1 MLKEKR
7 FTYICPA
14 KQIQM
19 FKKVIV
25 VFILGFFMAF
35 CSAQQVRP
43 SKSSEIYRELKTLK
57 HLPKVLYLA
66 AHPDDENT
74 GLLSWLINDQNV
86 ETGYLSLTRGDGGQN
101 LLGTEQGAALGLI
114 RTHELLE
121 ARKLDGAQQ
130 FFTRA
135 IDFGFSKN
143 TTDTFKQWDA
153 DSITADVVWVIRTF
167 RPDIIICRFP
177 PTAAAG
183 HGQHA
188 ASAVVAEKAFKL
200 ASDKNAFPD
209 QLKYVNTWQPKR
221 LMWNTFRFGSVNT
234 TAENQLKVTVG
245 QYNAQLGMGYGELA
259 GLSRS
264 LHKSQG
270 AGTQSVAG
278 IKTEYFSHV
287 AGDPAK
293 TTLFDGINKTWTSKG
308 NADIDQSLE
317 KIISAFN
324 FNHPDLSLPA
334 LLALRKKIMTLK
346 DSDLKNDK
354 IKSLDNII
362 LSCAGFM
369 GEVVTNQAEAVAGD
383 IHNFRLNLI
392 SRAENPV
399 VLENVKW
406 LSKSENFNRKLSKDS
421 LITIAHEIWIPADAA
436 LTEPYW
442 LAKPAKDAATFS
454 VPNDTLIGLPEE
466 ESPLNV
472 LLSLRIGSEKFQVKL
487 PLSFKKLDPVRG
499 DVVEALRIVP
509 ALELKFTQPL
519 YLVKENED
527 LHLSLNVKVNS
538 GKPFGNGKLNLMYNG
553 ERLGG
558 ADVSSING
566 KDFTIDCVI
575 PKNKLA
581 SIHSN
586 RLQLEANYVAD
597 GVTFNKK
604 QVLIQ
609 YPHLPSLQYFAPASV
624 IVMKGDIQAK
634 VKKVGYIEGAGD
646 FIPEFLRIAGI
657 QVDVLKDEDFYGNID
672 ESAGNGSQNKL
683 LQYDAIVLGVR
694 ANNTEKK
701 LGRWMPFLW
710 SYVKAGGN
718 LVMQY
723 NTNQDTTVDQLG
735 MYNFSIANKRVT
747 EENAAVTFLNPNHK
761 LLNFPNKITAE
772 DFNGWVQERGAY
784 FPAQWNAAYEPI
796 FEMHDTGE
804 EPLQGSTLYAKYGK
818 GNFIYT
824 PLAFFRQLPAG
835 NVGAARLFLNFLS
848 AQKN

>member
-1 MLKEKR
+1 
-7 FTYICPA
+7 
-14 KQIQM
+14 M
-19 FKKVIV
+19 FKKIST
-25 VFILGFFMAF
+25 VFFLGFFTVF
-35 CSAQQVRP
+35 CSAQQFRP
-43 SKSSEIYRELKTLK
+43 SKSSEIYRDLKTLK
-57 HLPKVLYLA
+57 NLPKVLYLA

-143 TTDTFKQWDA
+143 TTDTFKQWNE
-153 DSITADVVWVIRTF
+153 DSIIADVVWVIRKF
-167 RPDIIICRFP
+167 RPDVIICRFP

-200 ASDKNAFPD
+200 AGDKTAFPN
-209 QLKYVNTWQPKR
+209 QLKYVNVWQPKR
-221 LMWNTFRFGSVNT
+221 ILWNTFRFGAVNT

-245 QYNAQLGMGYGELA
+245 QYDAQLGMGYGELA

-287 AGDPAK
+287 NGEPAK
-293 TTLFDGINKTWTSKG
+293 ETLFDGVAKTWTAKG
-308 NADIDQSLE
+308 NADIDQSLD

-324 FNHPDLSLPA
+324 FNNPELSLSA
-334 LLALRKKIMTLK
+334 LLVLRKKVMALNDVNLK
-346 DSDLKNDK
+346 KDK
-354 IKSLDNII
+354 ITALDNII

-383 IHNFRLNLI
+383 NHNFRLNLI

-406 LSKSENFNRKLSKDS
+406 LSQSESFNRKLSKDS
-421 LITIAHEIWIPADAA
+421 LITIQHDIQIPADAA

-442 LAKPAKDAATFS
+442 LAKSPTNAATFS
-454 VPNDTLIGLPEE
+454 VPYDTLVGLPEA

-472 LLSLRIGSEKFQVKL
+472 FLGLKIGSEKFQVKL

-527 LHLSLNVKVNS
+527 LNISLNFKVNS
-538 GKPFGNGKLNLMYNG
+538 NKKFNSGKVNLMYNG

-558 ADVSSING
+558 GDLKSINS
-566 KDFTIDCVI
+566 KDFTVEYVI
-575 PKNKLA
+575 SKAKIA
-581 SIHSN
+581 SIKSN
-586 RLQLEANYVAD
+586 QLQLDANYVAD
-597 GVTFNKK
+597 GVTYNKNK
-604 QVLIQ
+604 VLIQ
-609 YPHLPSLQYFAPASV
+609 YPHLPALQYFAPATV
-624 IVMKGDIQAK
+624 TVMKGDIQVK
-634 VKKVGYIEGAGD
+634 VKKVGYIQGAGD

-657 QVDVLKDEDFYGNID
+657 QVDVLKDEDFYGNLD
-672 ESAGNGSQNKL
+672 ESAGNGGQNKL
-683 LQYDAIVLGVR
+683 SQYDAIVLGVR

-710 SYVKAGGN
+710 SYVKGGGN

-747 EENAAVTFLNPNHK
+747 EENAEVKFLNPNHK
-761 LLNFPNKITAE
+761 LLNFPNKITAD
-772 DFNGWVQERGAY
+772 DFKGWVQERGAY
-784 FPAQWNAAYEPI
+784 FPDKWDAAYEPL

-804 EPLQGSTLYAKYGK
+804 ESLQGSTLYAKYGK

>member
-1 MLKEKR
+1 
-7 FTYICPA
+7 
-14 KQIQM
+14 M
-19 FKKVIV
+19 FKKINLVI
-25 VFILGFFMAF
+25 ILGFCTVF
-35 CSAQQVRP
+35 CTAQQVRP
-43 SKSSEIYRELKTLK
+43 SKSSEIYRDIKTLK

-86 ETGYLSLTRGDGGQN
+86 ETAYLSLTRGDGGQN

-143 TTDTFKQWDA
+143 TTDTFKQWNA
-153 DSITADVVWVIRTF
+153 DNITDDVVWVIRKF

-177 PTAAAG
+177 PSSAAG

-200 ASDKNAFPD
+200 AGDKTAFPD
-209 QLKYVNTWQPKR
+209 QLKYVNVWQPKR
-221 LMWNTFRFGSVNT
+221 LLWNTFRFGSVNT
-234 TAENQLKVTVG
+234 TAENQLKITVG
-245 QYNAQLGMGYGELA
+245 QYDAQLGMGYGELA

-287 AGDPAK
+287 DGEPAK
-293 TTLFDGINKTWTSKG
+293 STLFDRVTKTWTSQG
-308 NADIDQSLE
+308 NADIDQSLN

-324 FNHPDLSLPA
+324 FNNPDLSLPD
-334 LLALRKKIMTLK
+334 LLVLRKKVMALK

-354 IKSLDNII
+354 IKALDQII

-369 GEVVTNQAEAVAGD
+369 GEVVTNQAEAVAGEN
-383 IHNFRLNLI
+383 HNFKLNLI

-406 LSKSENFNRKLSKDS
+406 LNQSENFNRKLSKDS
-421 LITIAHEIWIPADAA
+421 LITIEHTIQIPADAA

-442 LAKPAKDAATFS
+442 LAKPAVNAATFS
-454 VPNDTLIGLPEE
+454 VPDDTLVGLPEA

-472 LLSLRIGSEKFQVKL
+472 LLSLRIGSENFQVKL

-519 YLVKENED
+519 YLAKENED
-527 LHLSLNVKVNS
+527 LPVSLNFKVNS
-538 GKPFGNGKLNLMYNG
+538 DKPFNNGKVNFMFNG
-553 ERLGG
+553 KRLGG
-558 ADVSSING
+558 GDLKSING
-566 KDFTIDCVI
+566 KDFTVDYVI
-575 PKNKLA
+575 PKSELAKLN
-581 SIHSN
+581 SS
-586 RLQLEANYVAD
+586 RLQLDANFVAD
-597 GVTFNKK
+597 GVTYNKK

-609 YPHLPSLQYFAPASV
+609 YPHLPSLQYFAPATV
-624 IVMKGDIQAK
+624 TVMKGDIKAK
-634 VKKVGYIEGAGD
+634 VKKVGYVQGAGD

-657 QVDVLKDEDFYGNID
+657 QVDVLKDEDFYGSLD
-672 ESAGNGSQNKL
+672 GNGSQNKL
-683 LQYDAIVLGVR
+683 SQYDAIVLGVR

-723 NTNQDTTVDQLG
+723 NTSQDTTVDQLG
-735 MYNFSIANKRVT
+735 IYNFRIANKRVT
-747 EENAAVTFLNPNHK
+747 EENAEVKFLNPNHK
-761 LLNFPNKITAE
+761 LLNFPNKITSD
-772 DFNGWVQERGAY
+772 DFKGWVQERGAY
-784 FPAQWNAAYEPI
+784 FPDQWDASYEPL

-804 EPLQGSTLYAKYGK
+804 EPLQGSTLYTKYGK

-835 NVGAARLFLNFLS
+835 NLGAARLFLNFLS

>member
-1 MLKEKR
+1 
-7 FTYICPA
+7 
-14 KQIQM
+14 M
-19 FKKVIV
+19 FKKVST
-25 VFILGFFMAF
+25 VFILGFYTVF

-43 SKSSEIYRELKTLK
+43 SKSSDIYRELKTLK
-57 HLPKVLYLA
+57 QLPKVLYLA

-74 GLLSWLINDQNV
+74 GLLSWLINGQNV

-143 TTDTFKQWDA
+143 TTDTFKQWDEN
-153 DSITADVVWVIRTF
+153 SIIADVVWVIRKF
-167 RPDIIICRFP
+167 RPDVIICRFP
-177 PTAAAG
+177 PNAAAG

-200 ASDKNAFPD
+200 AGDRTAFPD
-209 QLKYVNTWQPKR
+209 QLKYVNVWQPKR
-221 LMWNTFRFGSVNT
+221 VLWNTFRFGGVNT

-245 QYNAQLGMGYGELA
+245 QYDAQLGMGYGELA

-278 IKTEYFSHV
+278 TRTEYFAHV
-287 AGDPAK
+287 IGEPAK
-293 TTLFDGINKTWTSKG
+293 TTLFDGVTKTWTSQG
-308 NADIDQSLE
+308 NADIDQALD

-324 FNHPDLSLPA
+324 FNNPDLSLPD
-334 LLALRKKIMTLK
+334 LLALRKKILALQ
-346 DSDLKNDK
+346 DADLKRDK
-354 IKSLDNII
+354 IKSLDHII

-369 GEVVTNQAEAVAGD
+369 GEVVTSQAEAVAGD
-383 IHNFRLNLI
+383 HYNFRLNLV
-392 SRAENPV
+392 SRAANPV

-406 LSKSENFNRKLSKDS
+406 LSKSESFNRKLSKDS
-421 LITIAHEIWIPADAA
+421 LITIQHDIQIPADAA

-442 LAKPAKDAATFS
+442 LAKPAVNAATFS
-454 VPNDTLIGLPEE
+454 VPDDTLVGLPEA

-472 LLSLRIGSEKFQVKL
+472 LLDIRISSEKFQVKL

-509 ALELKFTQPL
+509 AVELKFIQPL

-527 LHLSLNVKVNS
+527 LHLGLNIKVNS
-538 GKPFGNGKLNLMYNG
+538 SKQLNKGILNLMYNG
-553 ERLGG
+553 ERLCGT
-558 ADVSSING
+558 DVSLLSG
-566 KDFTIDCVI
+566 KETTIDYTV

-581 SIHSN
+581 AINSS
-586 RLQLEANYVAD
+586 RLQLDANLVAD
-597 GVTFNKK
+597 GVTYNKK
-604 QVLIQ
+604 QILIQ
-609 YPHLPSLQYFAPASV
+609 YPHLPSLQYFAPAAV
-624 IVMKGDIQAK
+624 TVMKGDIQAK
-634 VKKVGYIEGAGD
+634 VQKVGYIEGAGD

-657 QVDVLKDEDFYGNID
+657 QADILKDEDFYGNTD
-672 ESAGNGSQNKL
+672 KSGNGSQNKL

-694 ANNTEKK
+694 ANNTEKR

-718 LVMQY
+718 LIMQY

-735 MYNFSIANKRVT
+735 MYPFSIANKRVT

-761 LLNFPNKITAE
+761 LLNFPNKITAD
-772 DFNGWVQERGAY
+772 DFKGWVQERGAY
-784 FPAQWNAAYEPI
+784 FPVQWDAAYEPL
-796 FEMHDTGE
+796 FEMHDADE
-804 EPLQGSTLYAKYGK
+804 EPLQGSTLYARYGK

-848 AQKN
+848 VQKN

>member
-1 MLKEKR
+1 
-7 FTYICPA
+7 
-14 KQIQM
+14 M
-19 FKKVIV
+19 FKKVST
-25 VFILGFFMAF
+25 VFILGFNTVF
-35 CSAQQVRP
+35 CLAQQVRP
-43 SKSSEIYRELKTLK
+43 SKSSDIYRELKTLK

-86 ETGYLSLTRGDGGQN
+86 ETSYLSLTRGDGGQN

-143 TTDTFKQWDA
+143 TTDTFKQWDEN
-153 DSITADVVWVIRTF
+153 SIIADVVWVIRKF
-167 RPDIIICRFP
+167 RPDVIICRFP

-200 ASDKNAFPD
+200 AGDKTAFPD
-209 QLKYVNTWQPKR
+209 QLKYVNAWQPKR
-221 LMWNTFRFGSVNT
+221 VLWNTFRFGGVNT

-245 QYNAQLGMGYGELA
+245 QYDAQLGMGYGELA

-278 IKTEYFSHV
+278 IRTEYFAHV
-287 AGDPAK
+287 AGEPAK
-293 TTLFDGINKTWTSKG
+293 ATLFDGVVKTWTSEG
-308 NADIDQSLE
+308 NADIDLALD

-324 FNHPDLSLPA
+324 FNNPDLSLPA
-334 LLALRKKIMTLK
+334 LLALRKKVMALK
-346 DSDLKNDK
+346 DTEVKKDK
-354 IKSLDNII
+354 IKSLDRII

-383 IHNFRLNLI
+383 DYSFRLNLI
-392 SRAENPV
+392 SRAVNPV
-399 VLENVKW
+399 ILENVQW
-406 LSKSENFNRKLSKDS
+406 LSQSENFNRELSKDS
-421 LITIAHEIWIPADAA
+421 LITIEQTIQIPADAA

-442 LAKPAKDAATFS
+442 LAKPPANTGTFS
-454 VPNDTLIGLPEE
+454 VPNDTLIGLPEA

-472 LLSLRIGSEKFQVKL
+472 LLGLKIGSEKFQVKL

-519 YLVKENED
+519 YVVKENED
-527 LHLSLNVKVNS
+527 LHLNLNVKVNS
-538 GKPFGNGKLNLMYNG
+538 SKQFSKGVLNLMHNG
-553 ERLGG
+553 EKIGST
-558 ADVSSING
+558 DVNSFTG
-566 KDFTIDCVI
+566 KDSTIDFVI
-575 PKNKLA
+575 PKTKLA
-581 SIHSN
+581 SIHSS
-586 RLQLEANYVAD
+586 RLQLDANYVAA
-597 GVTFNKK
+597 GVAYNKK

-609 YPHLPSLQYFAPASV
+609 YPHLPSLQYFSPATV
-624 IVMKGDIQAK
+624 TVMKGDIQAK

-646 FIPEFLRIAGI
+646 FVPDFLRIAGI
-657 QVDVLKDEDFYGNID
+657 QVDVLKDEDFYGNT
-672 ESAGNGSQNKL
+672 EPSGGNNTQNKL
-683 LQYDAIVLGVR
+683 SQYDAIILGVR

-710 SYVKAGGN
+710 SYAKAGGN

-723 NTNQDTTVDQLG
+723 NTNQDTTVAQLG

-747 EENAAVTFLNPNHK
+747 EENAEVKFLNPSHK
-761 LLNFPNKITAE
+761 LLNFPNKITAD
-772 DFNGWVQERGAY
+772 DFKGWVQERGAY
-784 FPAQWNAAYEPI
+784 FPSQWDGAYEPL

>member
-1 MLKEKR
+1 
-7 FTYICPA
+7 
-14 KQIQM
+14 M
-19 FKKVIV
+19 FKKVST
-25 VFILGFFMAF
+25 VFILGFYTVF

-74 GLLSWLINDQNV
+74 GLLSWLINGQNI
-86 ETGYLSLTRGDGGQN
+86 ETAYLSLTRGDGGQN

-143 TTDTFKQWDA
+143 TTDTFKQWNA
-153 DSITADVVWVIRTF
+153 DSITADVVWVIRQF
-167 RPDIIICRFP
+167 RPDVIICRFP
-177 PTAAAG
+177 PNAAAG

-200 ASDKNAFPD
+200 AGDKNAFPE
-209 QLKYVNTWQPKR
+209 QLKYVNVWQPKR
-221 LMWNTFRFGSVNT
+221 VLWNTFRFGGVNT

-245 QYNAQLGMGYGELA
+245 QYDAQLGMGYGELA

-278 IKTEYFSHV
+278 IRTEYFAHV
-287 AGDPAK
+287 IGEPAK
-293 TTLFDGINKTWTSKG
+293 TTLFDGVTKTWTSQG
-308 NADIDQSLE
+308 NADIDQSLDQ
-317 KIISAFN
+317 IISAFN
-324 FNHPDLSLPA
+324 FNNPGLSLPA
-334 LLALRKKIMTLK
+334 LLALRKKVMALK
-346 DSDLKNDK
+346 DADLKKDK
-354 IKSLDNII
+354 IKSLDHII

-369 GEVVTNQAEAVAGD
+369 GEVVTDQAEAVAGD
-383 IHNFRLNLI
+383 HYKFRLNLI
-392 SRAENPV
+392 SRAADPV

-406 LSKSENFNRKLSKDS
+406 LNQSENVSRKLSKDS
-421 LITIAHEIWIPADAA
+421 LITIQHDIQIPADAA

-442 LAKPAKDAATFS
+442 LSKPATDAATFS
-454 VPNDTLIGLPEE
+454 VPNDTLIGLPEA

-472 LLSLRIGSEKFQVKL
+472 LVGLKIGSEKFQVKL
-487 PLSFKKLDPVRG
+487 PLSFKKLEPVRG

-509 ALELKFTQPL
+509 ALELKFAQPL
-519 YLVKENED
+519 YVARDNED

-538 GKPFGNGKLNLMYNG
+538 GRQYSNGVLNLMYNG
-553 ERLGG
+553 ERLGS
-558 ADVSSING
+558 ASISSLNG
-566 KDFTIDCVI
+566 KDTTIDYVI
-575 PKNKLA
+575 PKTKLA
-581 SIHSN
+581 SIHSS
-586 RLQLEANYVAD
+586 RLTLDASFVAD
-597 GVTFNKK
+597 GVTYTKK

-609 YPHLPSLQYFAPASV
+609 YPHLPSLQYFAPATV
-624 IVMKGDIQAK
+624 TVMKGDIQAK

-657 QVDVLKDEDFYGNID
+657 QVDVLKDGDFYGSID
-672 ESAGNGSQNKL
+672 KSGGNGSQNRL
-683 LQYDAIVLGVR
+683 AQYDAIVLGVR

-735 MYNFSIANKRVT
+735 MYSFSIANKRVT

-761 LLNFPNKITAE
+761 LLNFPNRITAD
-772 DFNGWVQERGAY
+772 DFKGWVQERGAY
-784 FPAQWNAAYEPI
+784 FPAQWDAAYEPL
-796 FEMHDTGE
+796 FEMHDTDE
-804 EPLQGSTLYAKYGK
+804 EPLKGSTLYAKYGK

-835 NVGAARLFLNFLS
+835 NVGAARLFFNFLS
-848 AQKN
+848 AEKN

>member
-1 MLKEKR
+1 
-7 FTYICPA
+7 
-14 KQIQM
+14 M
-19 FKKVIV
+19 FKKVST
-25 VFILGFFMAF
+25 VFILGFNTVF
-35 CSAQQVRP
+35 CLAQQVRP
-43 SKSSEIYRELKTLK
+43 SKSSDIYRELKTLK

-143 TTDTFKQWDA
+143 TTDTFKQWDEN
-153 DSITADVVWVIRTF
+153 SIIADVVWVIRKF
-167 RPDIIICRFP
+167 RPDVIICRFP

-200 ASDKNAFPD
+200 AGDKTAFPD
-209 QLKYVNTWQPKR
+209 QLKYVNAWQPKR
-221 LMWNTFRFGSVNT
+221 VLWNTFRFGGVNT
-234 TAENQLKVTVG
+234 TAENQLKVNVG
-245 QYNAQLGMGYGELA
+245 QYDAQLGMGYGELA

-278 IKTEYFSHV
+278 IRTEYFAHV
-287 AGDPAK
+287 AGEPAK
-293 TTLFDGINKTWTSKG
+293 ATLFDDVVKTWTSEG
-308 NADIDQSLE
+308 NADIDLALD

-324 FNHPDLSLPA
+324 FNNPDLSLPA
-334 LLALRKKIMTLK
+334 LLALRKKIMALK
-346 DSDLKNDK
+346 DTEVKKDK
-354 IKSLDNII
+354 IKSLDRII

-383 IHNFRLNLI
+383 DYNFRLNLI
-392 SRAENPV
+392 SRAVNPV
-399 VLENVKW
+399 ILENVQW
-406 LSKSENFNRKLSKDS
+406 LSQSENFNRELSKDS
-421 LITIAHEIWIPADAA
+421 LITIEHTIQIPADAA

-442 LAKPAKDAATFS
+442 LAKPPTNAGTFS
-454 VPNDTLIGLPEE
+454 VPNDTLIGLPEA

-472 LLSLRIGSEKFQVKL
+472 LLGLKIGSEKFQVKL

-519 YLVKENED
+519 YVVKENED
-527 LHLSLNVKVNS
+527 LHLNLNVKLNS
-538 GKPFGNGKLNLMYNG
+538 SKQFSKGVLNLMHNG
-553 ERLGG
+553 EKIGNT
-558 ADVSSING
+558 DVNSFTG
-566 KDFTIDCVI
+566 KDSTIDFVI
-575 PKNKLA
+575 PKTKLA
-581 SIHSN
+581 SIHSS
-586 RLQLEANYVAD
+586 RLQLDANYVAD
-597 GVTFNKK
+597 GVAYNKK

-609 YPHLPSLQYFAPASV
+609 YPHLPSLQYFSPATV
-624 IVMKGDIQAK
+624 TVMKGDIQAK

-646 FIPEFLRIAGI
+646 FVPDFLRIAGI
-657 QVDVLKDEDFYGNID
+657 QVDVLKDEDFYGNT
-672 ESAGNGSQNKL
+672 EPSGGSNTQNKL
-683 LQYDAIVLGVR
+683 SQYDAIILGVR

-710 SYVKAGGN
+710 SYAKAGGN

-723 NTNQDTTVDQLG
+723 NTNQDTTVAQLG

-747 EENAAVTFLNPNHK
+747 EENAEVKFLNPNHK
-761 LLNFPNKITAE
+761 LLNFPNKITAD
-772 DFNGWVQERGAY
+772 DFKGWIQERGAY
-784 FPAQWNAAYEPI
+784 FPSQWDGAYEPL

>member
-1 MLKEKR
+1 
-7 FTYICPA
+7 
-14 KQIQM
+14 M
-19 FKKVIV
+19 FKKVITACILSFYT
-25 VFILGFFMAF
+25 VF
-35 CSAQQVRP
+35 SAQQVRP

-57 HLPKVLYLA
+57 QLPKVLYLA

-143 TTDTFKQWDA
+143 TTDTFKQWDEN
-153 DSITADVVWVIRTF
+153 SIIADVVWVIRKF
-167 RPDIIICRFP
+167 RPDVIICRFP

-200 ASDKNAFPD
+200 AGDKTAFPN
-209 QLKYVNTWQPKR
+209 QLKYVNVWQPKR
-221 LMWNTFRFGSVNT
+221 VLWNTFRFGAVNT
-234 TAENQLKVTVG
+234 TSENQLKVTVG
-245 QYNAQLGMGYGELA
+245 QYDAQLGMGYGELA

-287 AGDPAK
+287 AGEAAK
-293 TTLFDGINKTWTSKG
+293 STLFDGVTKTWTSNG
-308 NADIDQSLE
+308 NADIDQSLD
-317 KIISAFN
+317 KIISDFN
-324 FNHPDLSLPA
+324 FNEPDRSLPA
-334 LLALRKKIMTLK
+334 LLVLRKKVLALK
-346 DSDLKNDK
+346 DSDLKKDK

-362 LSCAGFM
+362 LSCTGFM

-383 IHNFRLNLI
+383 NYNFKLNLI
-392 SRAENPV
+392 SRAANLV

-406 LSKSENFNRKLSKDS
+406 LNQSESFNRKLSKDS
-421 LITIAHEIWIPADAA
+421 LITIQHDIQIPADAA

-454 VPNDTLIGLPEE
+454 VPNDTLVGLPET

-472 LLSLRIGSEKFQVKL
+472 LLGLKIGSEKFQVKL

-527 LHLSLNVKVNS
+527 LNLSLNFKVNS
-538 GKPFGNGKLNLMYNG
+538 NKQFNNGKVNLMFNG

-558 ADVSSING
+558 GDLKSING
-566 KDFTIDCVI
+566 KDFTVDYVI
-575 PKNKLA
+575 PKTKLA
-581 SIHSN
+581 SIKSN
-586 RLQLEANYVAD
+586 QLQLDANFVAD
-597 GVTFNKK
+597 GVTYNKK

-609 YPHLPSLQYFAPASV
+609 YPHLPSLQYFTPATV
-624 IVMKGDIQAK
+624 AVMKGDIQAK
-634 VKKVGYIEGAGD
+634 VKKVGYVQGAGD
-646 FIPEFLRIAGI
+646 FIPDFLRIAGI
-657 QVDVLKDEDFYGNID
+657 QVDVLKDEDFYGNLD
-672 ESAGNGSQNKL
+672 ESNGNGNQNKL
-683 LQYDAIVLGVR
+683 SQYDAIVLGVR

-710 SYVKAGGN
+710 SYVKGGGN

-735 MYNFSIANKRVT
+735 MYNFNIANKRVT
-747 EENAAVTFLNPNHK
+747 EENAEVKFLNPNHK
-761 LLNFPNKITAE
+761 LLSFPNKITAN

-784 FPAQWNAAYEPI
+784 FPDKWDAAYEPL

>member
-1 MLKEKR
+1 
-7 FTYICPA
+7 
-14 KQIQM
+14 M
-19 FKKVIV
+19 FKKVST
-25 VFILGFFMAF
+25 VFILGFYTVF

-43 SKSSEIYRELKTLK
+43 SKSSDIYRELKTLK
-57 HLPKVLYLA
+57 QLPKVLYLA

-74 GLLSWLINDQNV
+74 GLLSWLINGQNV

-143 TTDTFKQWDA
+143 TTDTFKQWDEN
-153 DSITADVVWVIRTF
+153 SIIADVVWVIRKF
-167 RPDIIICRFP
+167 RPDVIICRFP
-177 PTAAAG
+177 PNAAAG

-200 ASDKNAFPD
+200 AGDKTAFPD
-209 QLKYVNTWQPKR
+209 QLKYVNVWQPKR
-221 LMWNTFRFGSVNT
+221 VLWNTFRFGGVNT

-245 QYNAQLGMGYGELA
+245 QYDAQLGMGYGELA

-278 IKTEYFSHV
+278 IRTEYFAHV
-287 AGDPAK
+287 IGEPAK
-293 TTLFDGINKTWTSKG
+293 TTLFDGVTKTWTSQG
-308 NADIDQSLE
+308 NADIDQALD

-324 FNHPDLSLPA
+324 FNNPDLSLPD
-334 LLALRKKIMTLK
+334 LLALRKKVLALQ
-346 DSDLKNDK
+346 DADLKRDK
-354 IKSLDNII
+354 IKSLDHII

-369 GEVVTNQAEAVAGD
+369 GEVVTSQAEAVAGD
-383 IHNFRLNLI
+383 HYNFRLNLV
-392 SRAENPV
+392 SRAANPV

-406 LSKSENFNRKLSKDS
+406 LSKSESFNRKLSKDS
-421 LITIAHEIWIPADAA
+421 LITIQHDIQIPADAA

-442 LAKPAKDAATFS
+442 LAKPAVNAATFS
-454 VPNDTLIGLPEE
+454 VPDDTLVGLPEA

-472 LLSLRIGSEKFQVKL
+472 LLDIRIGSEKFQVKL

-499 DVVEALRIVP
+499 DVVEPLRIVP
-509 ALELKFTQPL
+509 ALELKFIQPL

-527 LHLSLNVKVNS
+527 LHLGLNIKVNS
-538 GKPFGNGKLNLMYNG
+538 SKQLNKGILNLMYNG

-558 ADVSSING
+558 TDVSLLSG
-566 KDFTIDCVI
+566 KETTIDYTV

-581 SIHSN
+581 AINSS
-586 RLQLEANYVAD
+586 RLQLDANLVAD
-597 GVTFNKK
+597 GVTYNKK
-604 QVLIQ
+604 QILIQ
-609 YPHLPSLQYFAPASV
+609 YPHLPSLQYFAPAAV
-624 IVMKGDIQAK
+624 TVMKGDIQAK
-634 VKKVGYIEGAGD
+634 VQKVGYIEGAGD
-646 FIPEFLRIAGI
+646 FIPEFLRITGI
-657 QVDVLKDEDFYGNID
+657 QADILKDEDFYGNTD
-672 ESAGNGSQNKL
+672 ESGNGSQNKL

-694 ANNTEKK
+694 ANNTEKR

-718 LVMQY
+718 LIMQY

-735 MYNFSIANKRVT
+735 MYPFSIANKRVT

-761 LLNFPNKITAE
+761 LLNFPNKITAD
-772 DFNGWVQERGAY
+772 DFKGWVQERGAY
-784 FPAQWNAAYEPI
+784 FPVQWDASYEPL
-796 FEMHDTGE
+796 FEMHDADE
-804 EPLQGSTLYAKYGK
+804 EPLQGSTLYARYGK

>member
-1 MLKEKR
+1 
-7 FTYICPA
+7 
-14 KQIQM
+14 M
-19 FKKVIV
+19 FNKAIT
-25 VFILGFFMAF
+25 VFILGFYSVF

-43 SKSSEIYRELKTLK
+43 SKSSEIYRDLKTLK
-57 HLPKVLYLA
+57 NIPKVLYLA

-74 GLLSWLINDQNV
+74 GLLSWLINEQNV

-143 TTDTFKQWDA
+143 TADTFKQWNEDT
-153 DSITADVVWVIRTF
+153 IIADVVWVIRKF
-167 RPDIIICRFP
+167 HPDVIICRFP

-200 ASDKNAFPD
+200 AGDKNAFPN
-209 QLKYVNTWQPKR
+209 QLKYVNVWQPKR
-221 LMWNTFRFGSVNT
+221 VLWNTFRFGSNNT
-234 TAENQLKVTVG
+234 TAENQLKITVG
-245 QYNAQLGMGYGELA
+245 QYDAQLGMGYGELA

-287 AGDPAK
+287 AGDPAES
-293 TTLFDGINKTWTSKG
+293 TLFDGVTKTWTSQG
-308 NADIDQSLE
+308 SSDIEESLN

-324 FNHPDLSLPA
+324 FNQPDLSLPA
-334 LLALRKKIMTLK
+334 LLALRKKVMTLK
-346 DSDLKNDK
+346 DSDLKKDK
-354 IKSLDNII
+354 VKSLDQII

-383 IHNFRLNLI
+383 QYNFRLNLI

-399 VLENVKW
+399 VLENVEW
-406 LSKSENFNRKLSKDS
+406 LNQSESFTRKLSKDS
-421 LITIAHEIWIPADAA
+421 LITIEYKIQIPADVA

-442 LAKPAKDAATFS
+442 LAKPATDAATFS
-454 VPNDTLIGLPEE
+454 VPNETLIGLPEA
-466 ESPLNV
+466 ESQLNV
-472 LLSLRIGSEKFQVKL
+472 LLDLKIGTEKFQVRL

-499 DVVEALRIVP
+499 DVVEALRIIP
-509 ALELKFTQPL
+509 ALELKFAQPL
-519 YLVKENED
+519 YLIKENED
-527 LHLSLNVKVNS
+527 LNLSLNFKVNS
-538 GKPFGNGKLNLMYNG
+538 NKQFNNGKVNLMFNG

-558 ADVSSING
+558 GDLKSING
-566 KDFTIDCVI
+566 KEFTVDYVV
-575 PKNKLA
+575 PKTKLA
-581 SIHSN
+581 LISSN
-586 RLQLEANYVAD
+586 RLQLDANFVAD
-597 GVTFNKK
+597 GVNYNKK

-609 YPHLPSLQYFAPASV
+609 YPHLSSLQYFAPATV
-624 IVMKGDIQAK
+624 AVMKGDIQVK
-634 VKKVGYIEGAGD
+634 VKKVGYVDGAGD

-657 QVDVLKDEDFYGNID
+657 QVDVLKDADFYGNPD
-672 ESAGNGSQNKL
+672 LSGGNGSLSKL
-683 LQYDAIVLGVR
+683 SQYDAIVLGVR

-747 EENAAVTFLNPNHK
+747 EENATVKFLNPNHK
-761 LLNFPNKITAE
+761 LLNYPNKISAE

-784 FPAQWNAAYEPI
+784 FPVQWDSAYEPL
-796 FEMHDTGE
+796 FEMHDTDE

>member
-1 MLKEKR
+1 
-7 FTYICPA
+7 
-14 KQIQM
+14 M
-19 FKKVIV
+19 FKKVITV
-25 VFILGFFMAF
+25 CIFSFYTVF
-35 CSAQQVRP
+35 SAQQVRP
-43 SKSSEIYRELKTLK
+43 SKSSEIYRDLKTLK
-57 HLPKVLYLA
+57 NLPKVLYLA

-143 TTDTFKQWDA
+143 TTDTFKQWDE
-153 DSITADVVWVIRTF
+153 DSIIADIVWVIRKF
-167 RPDIIICRFP
+167 RPDVIICRFP

-200 ASDKNAFPD
+200 AGDKNAFPN
-209 QLKYVNTWQPKR
+209 QLKYVNVWQPKR
-221 LMWNTFRFGSVNT
+221 ILWNTFRFGAVNT

-245 QYNAQLGMGYGELA
+245 QYDAQLGMGYGELA

-287 AGDPAK
+287 NGEPAK
-293 TTLFDGINKTWTSKG
+293 VTLFDGVAKTWTAKG
-308 NADIDQSLE
+308 NADIEQSLDE
-317 KIISAFN
+317 IISAFN
-324 FNHPDLSLPA
+324 FNNPDLSLPA
-334 LLALRKKIMTLK
+334 LLALRKKVMTLK
-346 DSDLKNDK
+346 DSEIKKDK

-369 GEVVTNQAEAVAGD
+369 GEVVTNQAEAVAGEN
-383 IHNFRLNLI
+383 HNFRLNLI
-392 SRAENPV
+392 SRADNPV

-406 LSKSENFNRKLSKDS
+406 LNQLESFNRKLSKDS
-421 LITIAHEIWIPADAA
+421 LITIQHQIQIPADAT

-442 LAKPAKDAATFS
+442 LAKSPTNAATFS
-454 VPNDTLIGLPEE
+454 FPNDTLVGLPEA

-472 LLSLRIGSEKFQVKL
+472 FLGLKIGSEKFQVKL

-527 LHLSLNVKVNS
+527 LNLSLNFKVNS
-538 GKPFGNGKLNLMYNG
+538 NKQFNNGKVNLMYNG

-558 ADVSSING
+558 GDLKSNNG
-566 KDFTIDCVI
+566 KDFTIEYVI
-575 PKNKLA
+575 PKAKIA
-581 SIHSN
+581 SIKSN
-586 RLQLEANYVAD
+586 QLQLDANFIAD
-597 GVTFNKK
+597 GVTYNKNK
-604 QVLIQ
+604 VLIQ
-609 YPHLPSLQYFAPASV
+609 YPHLPALQYFAPATV
-624 IVMKGDIQAK
+624 TVMKGDIQVK

-657 QVDVLKDEDFYGNID
+657 QVDVLKDEDFYGNLD
-672 ESAGNGSQNKL
+672 ESGGNGSHNKL
-683 LQYDAIVLGVR
+683 SQYDAIVLGVR

-735 MYNFSIANKRVT
+735 MYNFNIANKRVT
-747 EENAAVTFLNPNHK
+747 EENAEVKFLNPNHK
-761 LLNFPNKITAE
+761 LLNFPNKITAD
-772 DFNGWVQERGAY
+772 DFNGWVQERGTY
-784 FPAQWNAAYEPI
+784 FPDKWDSAYEPL
-796 FEMHDTGE
+796 FEMHDTNE

>member
-1 MLKEKR
+1 
-7 FTYICPA
+7 
-14 KQIQM
+14 M
-19 FKKVIV
+19 FKKVST
-25 VFILGFFMAF
+25 VFILGFYTVF

-143 TTDTFKQWDA
+143 TTDTFKQWDEN
-153 DSITADVVWVIRTF
+153 SIIADVVWVIRKF
-167 RPDIIICRFP
+167 RPDVIICRFP

-200 ASDKNAFPD
+200 AGDKTAFPN
-209 QLKYVNTWQPKR
+209 QLKYVNVWQPKR
-221 LMWNTFRFGSVNT
+221 VLWNTFRFGATNT

-245 QYNAQLGMGYGELA
+245 QYDAQLGMGYGELA

-287 AGDPAK
+287 IGEPAK
-293 TTLFDGINKTWTSKG
+293 TTLFDGITKTWTSQG
-308 NADIDQSLE
+308 SADIDQSVD
-317 KIISAFN
+317 KIISDFN
-324 FNHPDLSLPA
+324 FNEPDLSLPA
-334 LLALRKKIMTLK
+334 LLALRKKVAALK
-346 DSDLKNDK
+346 DVELKSDKL
-354 IKSLDNII
+354 KSLDNII

-369 GEVVTNQAEAVAGD
+369 GEVVTNQAEAVAGES
-383 IHNFRLNLI
+383 HNFRLNLI
-392 SRAENPV
+392 SRATNPV
-399 VLENVKW
+399 VLEDVKW
-406 LSKSENFNRKLSKDS
+406 LSQSENLNRKLSKDS
-421 LITIAHEIWIPADAA
+421 LTTIQHDIQIPADAA

-442 LAKPAKDAATFS
+442 LAKAPTNAATFS
-454 VPNDTLIGLPEE
+454 VPSDTLIGLPEA

-472 LLSLRIGSEKFQVKL
+472 LLNLKIGSEKFQVKL

-499 DVVEALRIVP
+499 DVVEALRIVS

-527 LHLSLNVKVNS
+527 LHLSLNFKVNS
-538 GKPFGNGKLNLMYNG
+538 NKQFSNGKVNLMYNG

-558 ADVSSING
+558 GDLKSMNG
-566 KDFTIDCVI
+566 KDFTVDYVI
-575 PKNKLA
+575 PKTKFA
-581 SIHSN
+581 SIKSG
-586 RLQLEANYVAD
+586 RLQLDANFVAD
-597 GVTFNKK
+597 GVTYNKR

-609 YPHLPSLQYFAPASV
+609 YPHLPSLQYFTSATVA
-624 IVMKGDIQAK
+624 VMKGDIQAK
-634 VKKVGYIEGAGD
+634 VKKVGYIQGAGD
-646 FIPEFLRIAGI
+646 FIPEFLRMTGI
-657 QVDVLKDEDFYGNID
+657 QVDVLKDEDFYGNLD
-672 ESAGNGSQNKL
+672 ESGGNGSQNKL
-683 LQYDAIVLGVR
+683 SQYDAIVLGVR

-723 NTNQDTTVDQLG
+723 NTNQDTTVNQLG
-735 MYNFSIANKRVT
+735 MYNFTIANKRVT
-747 EENAAVTFLNPNHK
+747 EENAEVKFLNPNHK
-761 LLNFPNKITAE
+761 LLNFPNKITAD
-772 DFNGWVQERGAY
+772 DFKGWVQERGAY
-784 FPAQWNAAYEPI
+784 FPEQWDKAYEPL

>member
-1 MLKEKR
+1 
-7 FTYICPA
+7 
-14 KQIQM
+14 M
-19 FKKVIV
+19 FKKVITV
-25 VFILGFFMAF
+25 CILSFYTVF
-35 CSAQQVRP
+35 SAQQVRP
-43 SKSSEIYRELKTLK
+43 SKSSEIYRDLKTLK
-57 HLPKVLYLA
+57 NLPKVLYLA

-74 GLLSWLINDQNV
+74 GLLSWLINDKNV

-143 TTDTFKQWDA
+143 TTDTFKQWDEN
-153 DSITADVVWVIRTF
+153 SIIADVVWVIRKF
-167 RPDIIICRFP
+167 RPDVIICRFP

-200 ASDKNAFPD
+200 AGDKNAFPN
-209 QLKYVNTWQPKR
+209 QLKYVTVWQPKR
-221 LMWNTFRFGSVNT
+221 ILWNTFRFGAVNT

-245 QYNAQLGMGYGELA
+245 QYDAQLGMGYGELA

-287 AGDPAK
+287 NGEPAK
-293 TTLFDGINKTWTSKG
+293 ETLFDGVAKTWTSQG
-308 NADIDQSLE
+308 NADIDQSLD

-324 FNHPDLSLPA
+324 FNQPDLSLPA
-334 LLALRKKIMTLK
+334 LLALRKKVMTSQNSEIK
-346 DSDLKNDK
+346 KDK

-369 GEVVTNQAEAVAGD
+369 GEVVTNQAEAVAGE
-383 IHNFRLNLI
+383 NYSFRLNLI

-406 LSKSENFNRKLSKDS
+406 LSQSESFNRKLSKDS
-421 LITIAHEIWIPADAA
+421 LITIQYEIQIPADAA

-442 LAKPAKDAATFS
+442 LAKSPTNAATFS
-454 VPNDTLIGLPEE
+454 VPNDTLVGLPEA

-472 LLSLRIGSEKFQVKL
+472 FLGLKIGSEKFQVKL

-527 LHLSLNVKVNS
+527 LHLSLNVKVNFN
-538 GKPFGNGKLNLMYNG
+538 KPFKNKGIVNLMYNG

-558 ADVSSING
+558 GDLKSINS
-566 KDFTIDCVI
+566 KDFTVEYVI
-575 PKNKLA
+575 PKAKIA
-581 SIHSN
+581 SIKSN
-586 RLQLEANYVAD
+586 QLQLDANFIAD
-597 GVTFNKK
+597 GVTYNKNK
-604 QVLIQ
+604 VLIQ
-609 YPHLPSLQYFAPASV
+609 YPHLPALQYFAPATV
-624 IVMKGDIQAK
+624 TVMKGDIQVK

-657 QVDVLKDEDFYGNID
+657 QVDVLKDEDFYGNLD
-672 ESAGNGSQNKL
+672 ESGGNGSQNKL
-683 LQYDAIVLGVR
+683 SQYDAIVLGVR

-723 NTNQDTTVDQLG
+723 NTNQDTTVNQLG

-747 EENAAVTFLNPNHK
+747 EENAEVKFLNPNHK
-761 LLNFPNKITAE
+761 LLNFPNKITAN
-772 DFNGWVQERGAY
+772 DFKGWVQERGAY
-784 FPAQWNAAYEPI
+784 FPAQWDSAYEPL
-796 FEMHDTGE
+796 FEMHDTNE
-804 EPLQGSTLYAKYGK
+804 ESLQGSTLYAKYGK

>member
-1 MLKEKR
+1 MKE
-7 FTYICPA
+7 TIYLYLLA

-19 FKKVIV
+19 FKKVST
-25 VFILGFFMAF
+25 VFILGFYTVF

-57 HLPKVLYLA
+57 QLPKVLYLA

-143 TTDTFKQWDA
+143 TTDTFKQWDEN
-153 DSITADVVWVIRTF
+153 SIIADVVWVIRQF
-167 RPDIIICRFP
+167 RPDVIICRFP

-200 ASDKNAFPD
+200 AGDKTAFPD
-209 QLKYVNTWQPKR
+209 QLKYVNAWQPKR
-221 LMWNTFRFGSVNT
+221 VLWNTFRFGGVNT

-245 QYNAQLGMGYGELA
+245 QYDAQLGMGYGELA

-278 IKTEYFSHV
+278 IRTEYF
-287 AGDPAK
+287 ADLTGEPAK
-293 TTLFDGINKTWTSKG
+293 ATLFDGVTKTWTSQG
-308 NADIDQSLE
+308 SADIDQSLDQ
-317 KIISAFN
+317 IVSTFN
-324 FNHPDLSLPA
+324 FNNPDLSLPA
-334 LLALRKKIMTLK
+334 LLALRKKVMALK
-346 DSDLKNDK
+346 DIDLKKDK
-354 IKSLDNII
+354 IAALDKII

-383 IHNFRLNLI
+383 HYNFRLNLI
-392 SRAENPV
+392 SRASDPV
-399 VLENVKW
+399 VVENVQW
-406 LSKSENFNRKLSKDS
+406 LNQSESFNRKLSKDS
-421 LITIAHEIWIPADAA
+421 LITIQHDLQIPSDAA

-442 LAKPAKDAATFS
+442 LAKSPTNAATFS
-454 VPNDTLIGLPEE
+454 VPSDTLIGLPEA

-472 LLSLRIGSEKFQVKL
+472 WVGLKIGSEKFQVKL

-499 DVVEALRIVP
+499 DVVEGLRIVP

-519 YLVKENED
+519 YVVKENED
-527 LHLSLNVKVNS
+527 LHLSLNVKANS
-538 GKPFGNGKLNLMYNG
+538 SKKFSNGTLSLMYNG

-558 ADVSSING
+558 ADVSSLNG
-566 KDFTIDCVI
+566 KDTTIDYVI
-575 PKNKLA
+575 PKTKLA
-581 SIHSN
+581 AIHSS
-586 RLQLEANYVAD
+586 RLQLDANFVAD
-597 GVTFNKK
+597 GVTYNKK
-604 QVLIQ
+604 QILIQ
-609 YPHLPSLQYFAPASV
+609 YPHLPSLQYFAPATV
-624 IVMKGDIQAK
+624 TVMKGDIQAK
-634 VKKVGYIEGAGD
+634 FKKVGYIEGAGD
-646 FIPEFLRIAGI
+646 FIPEFLRMAGI
-657 QVDVLKDEDFYGNID
+657 QVEVLKDEDFYGNID

-683 LQYDAIVLGVR
+683 SQYDAIVLGVR

-710 SYVKAGGN
+710 SYTKAGGN

-761 LLNFPNKITAE
+761 LLNFPNKITAD
-772 DFNGWVQERGAY
+772 DFKDWVQERGAY
-784 FPAQWNAAYEPI
+784 FPAQWDAAYEPL

-835 NVGAARLFLNFLS
+835 NIGAARLFFNFLS

>member
-1 MLKEKR
+1 
-7 FTYICPA
+7 
-14 KQIQM
+14 M
-19 FKKVIV
+19 FKKGITVLLLS
-25 VFILGFFMAF
+25 FLTAF
-35 CSAQQVRP
+35 YPAQQVRP

-74 GLLSWLINDQNV
+74 GLLSWLVNDQNLD
-86 ETGYLSLTRGDGGQN
+86 TGYLSLTRGDGGQN
-101 LLGTEQGAALGLI
+101 LLGNEQGAALGLI

-143 TTDTFKQWDA
+143 TTDTFKQWDEN
-153 DSITADVVWVIRTF
+153 SITADVVWVIRKF
-167 RPDIIICRFP
+167 RPEVIICRFP

-200 ASDKNAFPD
+200 AGDKNAFPD
-209 QLKYVNTWQPKR
+209 QLKYVNVWQPKR
-221 LMWNTFRFGSVNT
+221 LLWNTFRFGSVNT

-245 QYNAQLGMGYGELA
+245 QYDPQLGMGYGELA

-270 AGTQSVAG
+270 AGTQSIAG
-278 IKTEYFSHV
+278 IKTEYFTQV
-287 AGDPAK
+287 AGEPAK
-293 TTLFDGINKTWTSKG
+293 ATLLDGVVKTWTSKG
-308 NADIDQSLE
+308 HADIDQALD

-324 FNHPDLSLPA
+324 FNNPDRSLPA
-334 LLALRKKIMTLK
+334 LLALRKKVMALK
-346 DSDLKNDK
+346 DPELKKDK
-354 IKSLDNII
+354 IKSLDQII

-369 GEVVTNQAEAVAGD
+369 GEAVTNQPEAVAGEPY
-383 IHNFRLNLI
+383 NFKLNLI
-392 SRAENPV
+392 ARAKNPV

-406 LSKSENFNRKLSKDS
+406 LNQSKNFNRKLAKDS
-421 LITIAHEIWIPADAA
+421 LITVEHKIQIPVDAA

-442 LAKPAKDAATFS
+442 LAKAALNAATFS
-454 VPNDTLIGLPEE
+454 VPNDTLVGLPEA

-472 LLSLRIGSEKFQVKL
+472 LLDLKIGGEKFQVKL

-527 LHLSLNVKVNS
+527 LQVSLNIKVNS
-538 GKPFGNGKLNLMYNG
+538 SKAFGNGKLNLMYNG

-558 ADVSSING
+558 AEVSSLSG
-566 KDFTIDCVI
+566 KDITVDCVI
-575 PKNKLA
+575 PKAKLA
-581 SIHSN
+581 SINSN
-586 RLQLEANYVAD
+586 RLQLYADYVTD
-597 GVTFNKK
+597 GITYNKK

-609 YPHLPSLQYFAPASV
+609 YPHLPSLQYFAPATV
-624 IVMKGDIQAK
+624 AVMKDEIRST
-634 VKKVGYIEGAGD
+634 VKKVGYIQGAGD
-646 FIPEFLRIAGI
+646 FIPDFLRIAGI
-657 QVDVLKDEDFYGNID
+657 QVDVLKDEDFYGNPD
-672 ESAGNGSQNKL
+672 GRNGSLNQL
-683 LQYDAIVLGVR
+683 SQYDAIVLGIR

-710 SYVKAGGN
+710 AYVKAGGN

-723 NTNQDTTVDQLG
+723 NTNQDTTVNQLG
-735 MYNFSIANKRVT
+735 MYKFNIANKRVT

-761 LLNFPNKITAE
+761 LLNFPNKITAD
-772 DFNGWVQERGAY
+772 DFKGWVQERGAY
-784 FPAQWNAAYEPI
+784 FPDQWDAAYEPL

-835 NVGAARLFLNFLS
+835 NAGAARLFMNFLS

>member
-1 MLKEKR
+1 
-7 FTYICPA
+7 
-14 KQIQM
+14 M
-19 FKKVIV
+19 FRKVLL
-25 VFILGFFMAF
+25 VFILGFYAAF

-43 SKSSEIYRELKTLK
+43 SKSSEIYRGIKTLK

-74 GLLSWLINDQNV
+74 GLLSWLVNDQNV

-143 TTDTFKQWDA
+143 TTDTFKQWDEN
-153 DSITADVVWVIRTF
+153 SIIADVVWIIRKF
-167 RPDIIICRFP
+167 RPDVIICRFP
-177 PTAAAG
+177 PNAAAG

-200 ASDKNAFPD
+200 AGDKTAFPN
-209 QLKYVNTWQPKR
+209 QLKYVKTWQPKR
-221 LMWNTFRFGSVNT
+221 ILWNTFRFGAVNT
-234 TAENQLKVTVG
+234 TAENQLKITVG
-245 QYNAQLGMGYGELA
+245 QYDAQLGMGYGELA

-287 AGDPAK
+287 AGEPAK
-293 TTLFDGINKTWTSKG
+293 TNLFDGISKTWTKEGSP
-308 NADIDQSLE
+308 DIDQSLD
-317 KIISAFN
+317 KIISDFN
-324 FNHPDLSLPA
+324 FNNPGLSLPE
-334 LLALRKKIMTLK
+334 LLALRKKVMALK
-346 DSDLKNDK
+346 DSDLKKDK
-354 IKSLDNII
+354 IKSLDQII

-369 GEVVTNQAEAVAGD
+369 GEVVTNKAEAVAGD
-383 IHNFRLNLI
+383 LYSFRLNLI

-406 LSKSENFNRKLSKDS
+406 LNTSENFNRKLSKDS
-421 LITIAHEIWIPADAA
+421 LITIQHDIQIPADAT

-442 LAKPAKDAATFS
+442 LAKAPVNAATFS
-454 VPNDTLIGLPEE
+454 VPNDTVVGLPER

-472 LLSLRIGSEKFQVKL
+472 LLDLKIGSEKFQVKL

-509 ALELKFTQPL
+509 ALELKFIQPL
-519 YLVKENED
+519 YLAKENED
-527 LHLSLNVKVNS
+527 LRVSLYVKVNS
-538 GKPFGNGKLNLMYNG
+538 AKKFNKGILNLMSNG
-553 ERLGG
+553 QRLGG
-558 ADVSSING
+558 AEVNSING

-575 PKNKLA
+575 PKKKLA
-581 SIHSN
+581 SIPLN
-586 RLQLEANYVAD
+586 RLQLDAD
-597 GVTFNKK
+597 FVVDGIPYNKK

-624 IVMKGDIQAK
+624 TVMKGDIHSN

-646 FIPEFLRIAGI
+646 FIPEFLRMAGV
-657 QVDVLKDEDFYGNID
+657 QVEVLKDEDFYGNLD
-672 ESAGNGSQNKL
+672 ESGGSSIQNKL
-683 LQYDAIVLGVR
+683 SQYDAIVMGVR

-710 SYVKAGGN
+710 AYVKAGGN

-723 NTNQDTTVDQLG
+723 NTNQDVTVDQLG
-735 MYNFSIANKRVT
+735 IYDFRIANKRVT
-747 EENAAVTFLNPNHK
+747 EENSAVTFLNPNHK
-761 LLNFPNKITAE
+761 LLNFPNKITQN

-784 FPAQWNAAYEPI
+784 FPDQWDAAYEPL
-796 FEMHDTGE
+796 FEMHDSGE
-804 EPLQGSTLYAKYGK
+804 EPLQGSTLYAKYGR

>member
-1 MLKEKR
+1 
-7 FTYICPA
+7 
-14 KQIQM
+14 M
-19 FKKVIV
+19 FKKVST
-25 VFILGFFMAF
+25 VFILGFYTVF

-57 HLPKVLYLA
+57 QLPKVLYLA

-143 TTDTFKQWDA
+143 TTDTFKQWDEN
-153 DSITADVVWVIRTF
+153 SIIADVVWVIRQF
-167 RPDIIICRFP
+167 RPDVIICRFP

-200 ASDKNAFPD
+200 AGDKTAFPD
-209 QLKYVNTWQPKR
+209 QLKYVNAWQPKR
-221 LMWNTFRFGSVNT
+221 VLWNTFRFGGVNT

-245 QYNAQLGMGYGELA
+245 QYDAQLGMGYGELA

-278 IKTEYFSHV
+278 IRTEYFAHV
-287 AGDPAK
+287 TGEPAK
-293 TTLFDGINKTWTSKG
+293 ATLFDGVTKTWTSQG
-308 NADIDQSLE
+308 SADIDQSLDQ
-317 KIISAFN
+317 IISTFN
-324 FNHPDLSLPA
+324 FNNPDLSLPS
-334 LLALRKKIMTLK
+334 LLALRKKVMALK
-346 DSDLKNDK
+346 DIDLKKDK
-354 IKSLDNII
+354 IATLDKII

-383 IHNFRLNLI
+383 HYNFRLNLI
-392 SRAENPV
+392 SRASDPV
-399 VLENVKW
+399 VVENVQW
-406 LSKSENFNRKLSKDS
+406 LNQSESFNRKLSKDS
-421 LITIAHEIWIPADAA
+421 LITIQHDLQIPSDAA

-442 LAKPAKDAATFS
+442 LAKSPTNAATFS
-454 VPNDTLIGLPEE
+454 VPSDTLIGLPEA

-472 LLSLRIGSEKFQVKL
+472 WVGLKIGSEKFQVKL

-499 DVVEALRIVP
+499 DVVEGLRIVP

-519 YLVKENED
+519 YVVKENED
-527 LHLSLNVKVNS
+527 LHLSLNVKANS
-538 GKPFGNGKLNLMYNG
+538 SIKFSNGTLNLMYNG

-558 ADVSSING
+558 ADVSSLNG
-566 KDFTIDCVI
+566 KDTTIDYFI
-575 PKNKLA
+575 PKTKLA
-581 SIHSN
+581 AIHSS
-586 RLQLEANYVAD
+586 RLQLDANFVAD
-597 GVTFNKK
+597 GVTYNKK
-604 QVLIQ
+604 QILIQ
-609 YPHLPSLQYFAPASV
+609 YPHLPSLQYFAPATV
-624 IVMKGDIQAK
+624 TVMKGDIQAK

-646 FIPEFLRIAGI
+646 FIPEFLRMAGI
-657 QVDVLKDEDFYGNID
+657 QVEVLKDEDFYGNID
-672 ESAGNGSQNKL
+672 ESGGNGSQNKL
-683 LQYDAIVLGVR
+683 SQYDAIVLGIR

-710 SYVKAGGN
+710 SYTKAGGN

-761 LLNFPNKITAE
+761 LLNFPNKITAD
-772 DFNGWVQERGAY
+772 DFKGWVQERGAY
-784 FPAQWNAAYEPI
+784 FPAQWDAAYEPL

-835 NVGAARLFLNFLS
+835 NIGAARLFFNFLS

>member
-1 MLKEKR
+1 
-7 FTYICPA
+7 
-14 KQIQM
+14 M
-19 FKKVIV
+19 FKKVST
-25 VFILGFFMAF
+25 VFILGFYTVF

-74 GLLSWLINDQNV
+74 GLLSWLINGQNI

-143 TTDTFKQWDA
+143 TTDTFKQWNA
-153 DSITADVVWVIRTF
+153 DSITADVVWVIRQF
-167 RPDIIICRFP
+167 RPDVIICRFP
-177 PTAAAG
+177 PNAAAG

-200 ASDKNAFPD
+200 AGDKNAFPE
-209 QLKYVNTWQPKR
+209 QLKYVNVWQPKR
-221 LMWNTFRFGSVNT
+221 VLWNTFRFGGVNT

-245 QYNAQLGMGYGELA
+245 QYDAQLGMGYGELA

-278 IKTEYFSHV
+278 IRTEYFAHV
-287 AGDPAK
+287 IGEPAK
-293 TTLFDGINKTWTSKG
+293 TTLFDGVTKTWTSQG
-308 NADIDQSLE
+308 NADIDQSLDQ
-317 KIISAFN
+317 IISAFN
-324 FNHPDLSLPA
+324 FNNPGLSLPA
-334 LLALRKKIMTLK
+334 LLALRKKVMALK
-346 DSDLKNDK
+346 DADLKKDK
-354 IKSLDNII
+354 IKSLDHII

-369 GEVVTNQAEAVAGD
+369 GEVVTDQAEAVAGD
-383 IHNFRLNLI
+383 HYKFRLNLI
-392 SRAENPV
+392 SRAADPV

-406 LSKSENFNRKLSKDS
+406 LNQSENVSRKLSKDS
-421 LITIAHEIWIPADAA
+421 LITIQHDIQIPADAA

-442 LAKPAKDAATFS
+442 LSKPATDAATFS
-454 VPNDTLIGLPEE
+454 VPNDTLIGLPEA

-472 LLSLRIGSEKFQVKL
+472 LVGLKIGSEKFQVKL

-509 ALELKFTQPL
+509 ALELKFAQPL
-519 YLVKENED
+519 YVARDNED

-538 GKPFGNGKLNLMYNG
+538 GRQYSNGVLNLMYNG
-553 ERLGG
+553 ERLGS
-558 ADVSSING
+558 ASISSLNG
-566 KDFTIDCVI
+566 KDTTIDYVI
-575 PKNKLA
+575 PKTKLA
-581 SIHSN
+581 SIHSS
-586 RLQLEANYVAD
+586 RLTLDAGFVAD
-597 GVTFNKK
+597 GVTYTKK

-609 YPHLPSLQYFAPASV
+609 YPHLPSLQYFAPATV
-624 IVMKGDIQAK
+624 TVMKGDIQAK

-657 QVDVLKDEDFYGNID
+657 QVDVLKDGDFYGSID
-672 ESAGNGSQNKL
+672 KSGGNGSQNRL
-683 LQYDAIVLGVR
+683 AQYDAIVLGVR

-735 MYNFSIANKRVT
+735 MYSFSIANKRVT

-761 LLNFPNKITAE
+761 LLNFPNRITAD
-772 DFNGWVQERGAY
+772 DFKGWVQERGAY
-784 FPAQWNAAYEPI
+784 FPAQWDAAYEPL
-796 FEMHDTGE
+796 FEMHDTDE
-804 EPLQGSTLYAKYGK
+804 EPLKGSTLYAKYGK

-835 NVGAARLFLNFLS
+835 NLGAARLFFNFLS
-848 AQKN
+848 AEKN

>member
-1 MLKEKR
+1 
-7 FTYICPA
+7 
-14 KQIQM
+14 M
-19 FKKVIV
+19 FKKVIIV
-25 VFILGFFMAF
+25 SILGFNTVF

-143 TTDTFKQWDA
+143 TTDTFKQWDENSIIA
-153 DSITADVVWVIRTF
+153 DAVWVIRKF
-167 RPDIIICRFP
+167 RPDVIICRFP

-200 ASDKNAFPD
+200 AGDKTAFPD
-209 QLKYVNTWQPKR
+209 QLKYVNVWQPKR
-221 LMWNTFRFGSVNT
+221 VLWNTFRFGGVNT

-245 QYNAQLGMGYGELA
+245 QYDAQLGMGYGELA

-278 IKTEYFSHV
+278 IRTEYFAHV
-287 AGDPAK
+287 TGEPAK
-293 TTLFDGINKTWTSKG
+293 ETLFDGVVKTWTSKG
-308 NADIDQSLE
+308 NADIDHSLDE
-317 KIISAFN
+317 IISAFN
-324 FNHPDLSLPA
+324 FNNPEHSLPA
-334 LLALRKKIMTLK
+334 LLALRKKILALP
-346 DSDLKNDK
+346 DADLKKDK
-354 IKSLDNII
+354 ITALDNII

-369 GEVVTNQAEAVAGD
+369 GEVVTSQAEAVAGD
-383 IHNFRLNLI
+383 HYNFRLNLI
-392 SRAENPV
+392 SRTVNPV

-406 LSKSENFNRKLSKDS
+406 LGQSESINKKLSKDS
-421 LITIAHEIWIPADAA
+421 LITIQHDIQIPADAA

-442 LAKPAKDAATFS
+442 LAKPAVNPAIFS
-454 VPNDTLIGLPEE
+454 VPNDTLVGLPEA

-472 LLSLRIGSEKFQVKL
+472 LLDLKIGSEKLQVKL

-509 ALELKFTQPL
+509 ALELKFTQPV

-538 GKPFGNGKLNLMYNG
+538 NKQYSNGILNLMYNG
-553 ERLGG
+553 ERLGS
-558 ADVSSING
+558 ADVNSLKG
-566 KDFTIDCVI
+566 KDTTIEYII

-581 SIHSN
+581 SIHSD
-586 RLQLEANYVAD
+586 RLQLDANFVAD
-597 GVTFNKK
+597 GVTYNKK

-609 YPHLPSLQYFAPASV
+609 YPHLPTLQYFAPATV
-624 IVMKGDIQAK
+624 TVMKGDIQAA

-646 FIPEFLRIAGI
+646 FIPDFLRIAGI
-657 QVDVLKDEDFYGNID
+657 QVDVLKDEDFYGSVN
-672 ESAGNGSQNKL
+672 ESGGSGSQNKL
-683 LQYDAIVLGVR
+683 SQYDAIVMGVR

-710 SYVKAGGN
+710 SYAKAGGN

-723 NTNQDTTVDQLG
+723 NTNQDTTVDKLG
-735 MYNFSIANKRVT
+735 IYNFSIANKRVT

-761 LLNFPNKITAE
+761 VLNFPNKITAD
-772 DFNGWVQERGAY
+772 DFKGWVQERGAY
-784 FPAQWNAAYEPI
+784 FPAQWDAAYEPL
-796 FEMHDTGE
+796 FEMHDTDE

>member
-1 MLKEKR
+1 
-7 FTYICPA
+7 
-14 KQIQM
+14 M
-19 FKKVIV
+19 FKKVSIAV
-25 VFILGFFMAF
+25 ILSLSTVLT
-35 CSAQQVRP
+35 SAQQVRP
-43 SKSSEIYRELKTLK
+43 SKSSEIYRDLKTLK

-143 TTDTFKQWDA
+143 TTDTFKQWDEN
-153 DSITADVVWVIRTF
+153 SITADVVWVIRKF
-167 RPDIIICRFP
+167 RPDVIICRFP

-200 ASDKNAFPD
+200 AGDKKAFPN
-209 QLKYVNTWQPKR
+209 QLKFVNIWQPKR
-221 LMWNTFRFGSVNT
+221 ILWNTFRFGGVNT

-245 QYNAQLGMGYGELA
+245 QYDAQLGLGYGELA

-278 IKTEYFSHV
+278 IKTEYFSNV
-287 AGDPAK
+287 DGEPAK
-293 TTLFDGINKTWTSKG
+293 SILFDGINKTWTKEG
-308 NADIDQSLE
+308 NPDIDQSLD
-317 KIISAFN
+317 KIISNFN
-324 FNHPDLSLPA
+324 FNRPDLSLPA
-334 LLALRKKIMTLK
+334 LLALRKKVITLK
-346 DSDLKNDK
+346 DSDIKKDK
-354 IKSLDNII
+354 IKSLDQII

-369 GEVVTNQAEAVAGD
+369 GEVVTNQPEAVAGES
-383 IHNFRLNLI
+383 HNFRLNVI

-406 LSKSENFNRKLSKDS
+406 LNQSENFNRKLSKDS
-421 LITIAHEIWIPADAA
+421 LITIQHQIQIPADAA

-442 LAKPAKDAATFS
+442 LAKSAKDAATFS
-454 VPNDTLIGLPEE
+454 VPNDTLVGLPET
-466 ESPLNV
+466 ESPLSI
-472 LLSLRIGSEKFQVKL
+472 LLDLKIDSEKFQVKL

-527 LHLSLNVKVNS
+527 LNVNLNFKANSNKQFSS
-538 GKPFGNGKLNLMYNG
+538 GKVNLMYNG

-558 ADVSSING
+558 GDLKSISG
-566 KDFTIDCVI
+566 KDFTVGYVI
-575 PKNKLA
+575 PKAKLA
-581 SIHSN
+581 SVKSN
-586 RLQLEANYVAD
+586 QLQLEADFVAD
-597 GVTFNKK
+597 GIAYNKK

-624 IVMKGDIQAK
+624 VVMKGDIQSK
-634 VKKVGYIEGAGD
+634 VKKVGYVQGAGD

-657 QVDVLKDEDFYGNID
+657 QVDVLKDEDFYGNND
-672 ESAGNGSQNKL
+672 ESGNGSQNKL
-683 LQYDAIVLGVR
+683 SQYDAIVLGIR

-710 SYVKAGGN
+710 SYVKNGGN

-723 NTNQDTTVDQLG
+723 NTSQDTTVDQLG
-735 MYNFSIANKRVT
+735 IYKFNITNKRVT
-747 EENAAVTFLNPNHK
+747 EENAEVKFLNPNHK
-761 LLNFPNKITAE
+761 LLNYPNKITAN

-784 FPAQWNAAYEPI
+784 FPDKWDAAYEPL
-796 FEMHDTGE
+796 FEMHDMGE
-804 EPLQGSTLYAKYGK
+804 ETLQGSTLYAKYGK

>member
-1 MLKEKR
+1 
-7 FTYICPA
+7 
-14 KQIQM
+14 M
-19 FKKVIV
+19 FKKVITV
-25 VFILGFFMAF
+25 CILSFYTVF
-35 CSAQQVRP
+35 SAQQVRP
-43 SKSSEIYRELKTLK
+43 SKSSEIYRGLKTLK
-57 HLPKVLYLA
+57 NLPKVLYLA

-143 TTDTFKQWDA
+143 TTDTFKQWDE
-153 DSITADVVWVIRTF
+153 DSIIADVVWVIRKF
-167 RPDIIICRFP
+167 HPDVIICRFP

-200 ASDKNAFPD
+200 AGDKNAFPN
-209 QLKYVNTWQPKR
+209 QLKYVNVWQPKR
-221 LMWNTFRFGSVNT
+221 ILWNTFRFGGVNT

-245 QYNAQLGMGYGELA
+245 QYDAQLGMGYGELA

-287 AGDPAK
+287 NGEPAK
-293 TTLFDGINKTWTSKG
+293 ETLFDGIVKTWTSQG
-308 NADIDQSLE
+308 NADIDQSLD

-324 FNHPDLSLPA
+324 FNNPDLSLPA
-334 LLALRKKIMTLK
+334 LIALRKKVMTLK
-346 DSDLKNDK
+346 DSELKKDK
-354 IKSLDNII
+354 IKSLDHII

-369 GEVVTNQAEAVAGD
+369 GEVVTNQAEAVAGEN
-383 IHNFRLNLI
+383 HNFRLNLI

-406 LSKSENFNRKLSKDS
+406 LSQSESFNRKLSKDS
-421 LITIAHEIWIPADAA
+421 LITIQHEIQIPADAA

-442 LAKPAKDAATFS
+442 LAKPAKDVATFS
-454 VPNDTLIGLPEE
+454 VPNDTLVGLPEA

-472 LLSLRIGSEKFQVKL
+472 LLGLKIGSEKFQVQL

-527 LHLSLNVKVNS
+527 LNLSLNFKVNS
-538 GKPFGNGKLNLMYNG
+538 NKQFNNGKVNLMYNG

-558 ADVSSING
+558 GELNSING
-566 KDFTIDCVI
+566 NDFTVEYVI
-575 PKNKLA
+575 PKAKIA
-581 SIHSN
+581 SIKSN
-586 RLQLEANYVAD
+586 QLQLDANFIAD
-597 GVTFNKK
+597 EVTYNKK

-609 YPHLPSLQYFAPASV
+609 YPHLPSLQYFTPATV
-624 IVMKGDIQAK
+624 TVMKGDIQAK
-634 VKKVGYIEGAGD
+634 VKKVGYIQGAGD

-657 QVDVLKDEDFYGNID
+657 QVDVLKDEDFYGNLD
-672 ESAGNGSQNKL
+672 NSVGNGSQNKL
-683 LQYDAIVLGVR
+683 SQYDAIVLGVR
-694 ANNTEKK
+694 VNNTEKK

-710 SYVKAGGN
+710 SYVKGGGN

-747 EENAAVTFLNPNHK
+747 EENAEVTFLNPNHK
-761 LLNFPNKITAE
+761 LLNFPNKITAN
-772 DFNGWVQERGAY
+772 DFKGWVQERGAY
-784 FPAQWNAAYEPI
+784 FPDKWDAAYEPL

-804 EPLQGSTLYAKYGK
+804 ESLQGSTLYAKYGK

>member
-1 MLKEKR
+1 
-7 FTYICPA
+7 
-14 KQIQM
+14 M
-19 FKKVIV
+19 FRKVLL
-25 VFILGFFMAF
+25 VFILGFYAAF

-43 SKSSEIYRELKTLK
+43 SKSSEIYRGIKTLK

-74 GLLSWLINDQNV
+74 GLLSWLVNDQNV

-143 TTDTFKQWDA
+143 TTDTFKQWDEN
-153 DSITADVVWVIRTF
+153 SIIADVVWVIRKF
-167 RPDIIICRFP
+167 RPDVIICRFP
-177 PTAAAG
+177 PNAAAG

-200 ASDKNAFPD
+200 AGDKTAFPN
-209 QLKYVNTWQPKR
+209 QLKYVKTWQPKR
-221 LMWNTFRFGSVNT
+221 ILWNTFRFGAVNT
-234 TAENQLKVTVG
+234 TAENQLKITVG
-245 QYNAQLGMGYGELA
+245 QYDAQLGMGYGELA

-278 IKTEYFSHV
+278 VKTEYFSHV
-287 AGDPAK
+287 AGEPAK
-293 TTLFDGINKTWTSKG
+293 TNLFDGISKTWTKEGSP
-308 NADIDQSLE
+308 DIDQSLD
-317 KIISAFN
+317 KIISDFN
-324 FNHPDLSLPA
+324 FNNPGLSLPA
-334 LLALRKKIMTLK
+334 LLALRKKVMALK
-346 DSDLKNDK
+346 DSDLKKDK
-354 IKSLDNII
+354 IKSLDQII

-369 GEVVTNQAEAVAGD
+369 GEVVTNKAEAVAGD
-383 IHNFRLNLI
+383 LYGFRLNLV

-406 LSKSENFNRKLSKDS
+406 LNTSENLNRKLSKDS
-421 LITIAHEIWIPADAA
+421 LITLQHDIQIPADAT

-442 LAKPAKDAATFS
+442 LAKAPVNAATFS
-454 VPNDTLIGLPEE
+454 VPNDSVVGLPET

-472 LLSLRIGSEKFQVKL
+472 LLDLKIGSEKFQVKL

-509 ALELKFTQPL
+509 ALEVKFIQPL
-519 YLVKENED
+519 YLAKENED
-527 LHLSLNVKVNS
+527 LQVSLYVKVNS
-538 GKPFGNGKLNLMYNG
+538 AKKFNKGILNLMSNG
-553 ERLGG
+553 QRLGG
-558 ADVSSING
+558 AEVSSING

-575 PKNKLA
+575 PKTKLA
-581 SIHSN
+581 SLPSN
-586 RLQLEANYVAD
+586 RLQLDAD
-597 GVTFNKK
+597 FVVDGIPYNKK

-609 YPHLPSLQYFAPASV
+609 YPHLPSLQYFAPATV
-624 IVMKGDIQAK
+624 TVMKGDIRTN

-646 FIPEFLRIAGI
+646 FIPEFLRMAGV
-657 QVDVLKDEDFYGNID
+657 QVEVLKDEDFYGNLD
-672 ESAGNGSQNKL
+672 ESGGSSIQNKL
-683 LQYDAIVLGVR
+683 SQYDAIVMGVR

-710 SYVKAGGN
+710 AYVKVGGN

-723 NTNQDTTVDQLG
+723 NTNQDVTVDQLG
-735 MYNFSIANKRVT
+735 IYDFRIANKRVT

-761 LLNFPNKITAE
+761 LLNFPNKITTD

-784 FPAQWNAAYEPI
+784 FPDQWDAAYEPL
-796 FEMHDTGE
+796 FEMHDSGE
-804 EPLQGSTLYAKYGK
+804 EPLLGSTLYAKYGR

>member
-1 MLKEKR
+1 
-7 FTYICPA
+7 
-14 KQIQM
+14 M
-19 FKKVIV
+19 FKNEIT
-25 VFILGFFMAF
+25 VFILGFFTVF
-35 CSAQQVRP
+35 FSAQQVRP

-57 HLPKVLYLA
+57 HIPKVLYLA

-153 DSITADVVWVIRTF
+153 DIITADVVWVIRKF
-167 RPDIIICRFP
+167 RPDVIICRFP
-177 PTAAAG
+177 PTSAAG

-188 ASAVVAEKAFKL
+188 ASAVLAEKAFKL
-200 ASDKNAFPD
+200 AGDKNAFPD
-209 QLKYVNTWQPKR
+209 QLKYVNVWQPKR
-221 LMWNTFRFGSVNT
+221 LLWNTFRFGSVNT
-234 TAENQLKVTVG
+234 TAENQLKIIVG
-245 QYNAQLGMGYGELA
+245 QYDAQLGMGYGELA

-287 AGDPAK
+287 DGEPAK
-293 TTLFDGINKTWTSKG
+293 ATLFDGINKTWTAKG
-308 NADIDQSLE
+308 NADIDQSLD

-324 FNHPDLSLPA
+324 FNQPDLSLPA
-334 LLALRKKIMTLK
+334 LLVLRKKVMALQ
-346 DSDLKNDK
+346 DSDLKKDK
-354 IKSLDNII
+354 IKSLDHII

-383 IHNFRLNLI
+383 QYNFKLNLI
-392 SRAENPV
+392 SRAENSV

-406 LSKSENFNRKLSKDS
+406 LSQSESFKRKLSRDS
-421 LITIAHEIWIPADAA
+421 LITIEQKIQIPADAA

-442 LAKPAKDAATFS
+442 LAKTPTDAATFS
-454 VPNDTLIGLPEE
+454 VPNDTLLGLPEAD
-466 ESPLNV
+466 SPLNV
-472 LLSLRIGSEKFQVKL
+472 FLDLKIGSEKFQVQL

-509 ALELKFTQPL
+509 AVELKFTQPL

-527 LHLSLNVKVNS
+527 LHLGLNFKINS
-538 GKPFGNGKLNLMYNG
+538 GKQFNNGKVDLMYKG

-558 ADVSSING
+558 GELNSMNG
-566 KDFTIDCVI
+566 KDFTIDYII
-575 PKNKLA
+575 PKAKLA
-581 SIHSN
+581 SIKSN
-586 RLQLEANYVAD
+586 RLQLDANFLVD
-597 GVTFNKK
+597 GATYNKK

-609 YPHLPSLQYFAPASV
+609 YPHLPSLQYFAPATV
-624 IVMKGDIQAK
+624 TVMKGDIQAK
-634 VKKVGYIEGAGD
+634 VKKVGYIQGAGD

-657 QVDVLKDEDFYGNID
+657 QLDILKDEDFYGNLD
-672 ESAGNGSQNKL
+672 ESLGSGSQNKL
-683 LQYDAIVLGVR
+683 SQYDAIVLGVR

-701 LGRWMPFLW
+701 LGRWIPFLW
-710 SYVKAGGN
+710 SYVKGGGN

-723 NTNQDTTVDQLG
+723 NTNQDTTVNQLG
-735 MYNFSIANKRVT
+735 MYNFSVANKRVT
-747 EENAAVTFLNPNHK
+747 EENAEVKFLNPDHK
-761 LLNFPNKITAE
+761 LLNFPNKITAD

-784 FPAQWNAAYEPI
+784 FPDQWDAAYEPL

>member
-1 MLKEKR
+1 
-7 FTYICPA
+7 
-14 KQIQM
+14 M
-19 FKKVIV
+19 FKKAIT
-25 VFILGFFMAF
+25 VFLLGFFTVF

-43 SKSSEIYRELKTLK
+43 SKSSEIYRDLKTLK
-57 HLPKVLYLA
+57 HIPKVLYLA

-74 GLLSWLINDQNV
+74 GLLSWLISDQNV

-143 TTDTFKQWDA
+143 TTDTFKQWDV
-153 DSITADVVWVIRTF
+153 DIITADVVWVIRKF
-167 RPDIIICRFP
+167 RPDVIICRFP

-188 ASAVVAEKAFKL
+188 ASAVLAEKAFKL
-200 ASDKNAFPD
+200 AGDKTAFPD
-209 QLKYVNTWQPKR
+209 QLKYVNVWQPKR
-221 LMWNTFRFGSVNT
+221 LLWNTFRFGSVNT
-234 TAENQLKVTVG
+234 TAENQMKVTVG
-245 QYNAQLGMGYGELA
+245 QYDAQLGLGYGELA

-278 IKTEYFSHV
+278 IKTEYFSHID
-287 AGDPAK
+287 GEPARF
-293 TTLFDGINKTWTSKG
+293 TLFDGVAKSWTAKG
-308 NADIDQSLE
+308 NTDIDQSLD

-324 FNHPDLSLPA
+324 FNQPDLSLPA
-334 LLALRKKIMTLK
+334 LLVLRKKVMALK
-346 DSDLKNDK
+346 DSDLKKDK
-354 IKSLDNII
+354 IKSLDHII
-362 LSCAGFM
+362 LSCAGFL
-369 GEVVTNQAEAVAGD
+369 GEVVTNQAEAVAGNSY
-383 IHNFRLNLI
+383 NFRLNLI

-406 LSKSENFNRKLSKDS
+406 LNQSENVNRKLSKDS
-421 LITIAHEIWIPADAA
+421 LITIQHEIQIPTDVG

-442 LAKPAKDAATFS
+442 LAKPAKDASTFS
-454 VPNDTLIGLPEE
+454 VPNDNLIGLPEA

-472 LLSLRIGSEKFQVKL
+472 LLVLKIGSEAFQVKL

-499 DVVEALRIVP
+499 DVVEAIRIVP
-509 ALELKFTQPL
+509 AVELKFNQPL

-527 LHLSLNVKVNS
+527 LNLSLNFKVNS
-538 GKPFGNGKLNLMYNG
+538 DKQFSNGKVNLMFNG

-558 ADVSSING
+558 GDLKSISG
-566 KDFTIDCVI
+566 KDFTIDYII
-575 PKNKLA
+575 PKAKLA
-581 SIHSN
+581 SIQSN
-586 RLQLEANYVAD
+586 RLQVDANYVVD
-597 GVTFNKK
+597 GATYNKK

-609 YPHLPSLQYFAPASV
+609 YPHLPSLQYFTPATV
-624 IVMKGDIQAK
+624 TVMKGDIQSK
-634 VKKVGYIEGAGD
+634 VKKVAYIEGAGD
-646 FIPEFLRIAGI
+646 FIPDFLRIAGI
-657 QVDVLKDEDFYGNID
+657 QVDVLKDADFYGNPDGIG
-672 ESAGNGSQNKL
+672 GNSSQNKL
-683 LQYDAIVLGVR
+683 SEYDAIILGVR

-723 NTNQDTTVDQLG
+723 NTNQDTTVAQLG
-735 MYNFSIANKRVT
+735 MYSFNIANKRVT

-761 LLNFPNKITAE
+761 LLNFPNKITAD

-784 FPAQWNAAYEPI
+784 FPDQWDSAYEPL
-796 FEMHDTGE
+796 FEMQDTGE

-835 NVGAARLFLNFLS
+835 NIGAARLFLNFLS

>member
-1 MLKEKR
+1 
-7 FTYICPA
+7 
-14 KQIQM
+14 M
-19 FKKVIV
+19 FKKVST
-25 VFILGFFMAF
+25 VFILGFYTVF

-43 SKSSEIYRELKTLK
+43 SKSSEIYREIKTLK
-57 HLPKVLYLA
+57 NLPKVLYLA

-74 GLLSWLINDQNV
+74 GLLSWLINSQNV

-153 DSITADVVWVIRTF
+153 DSITADVVWVIRKF
-167 RPDIIICRFP
+167 RPDVIICRFP

-200 ASDKNAFPD
+200 AGDKNAFPD
-209 QLKYVNTWQPKR
+209 QLKYVNIWQPKR
-221 LMWNTFRFGSVNT
+221 VLWNTFRFGGVNT

-245 QYNAQLGMGYGELA
+245 QYDAQLGMGYGELA

-278 IKTEYFSHV
+278 IRTEYFAHV
-287 AGDPAK
+287 AGEPAK
-293 TTLFDGINKTWTSKG
+293 ASLFDGVTKTWTSQG
-308 NADIDQSLE
+308 NADIDQSLDQ
-317 KIISAFN
+317 IISAFN
-324 FNHPDLSLPA
+324 FNNPDQSLPA
-334 LLALRKKIMTLK
+334 LLALRKKVMALR
-346 DSDLKNDK
+346 DSDQKKDK

-383 IHNFRLNLI
+383 HYNFRLNLI
-392 SRAENPV
+392 SRTVSPV
-399 VLENVKW
+399 ILENVKW
-406 LSKSENFNRKLSKDS
+406 LSQSESFNRELSKDS
-421 LITIAHEIWIPADAA
+421 LITIQHDIQIPADAA
-436 LTEPYW
+436 VTEPYW
-442 LAKPAKDAATFS
+442 LAKPPVNAATFA
-454 VPNDTLIGLPEE
+454 VPDETLVGLPEV

-472 LLSLRIGSEKFQVKL
+472 WVGLKIGSEKFQVKL

-509 ALELKFTQPL
+509 AVELKFTQPL

-527 LHLSLNVKVNS
+527 LRLSINFKVNS
-538 GKPFGNGKLNLMYNG
+538 NKPFNKGILNLMYKG
-553 ERLGG
+553 EKLGS
-558 ADVSSING
+558 AEVSSVKG
-566 KDFTIDCVI
+566 KDFTFDYVI
-575 PKNKLA
+575 PKAKLA
-581 SIHSN
+581 SISSN

-597 GVTFNKK
+597 GATYHKK
-604 QVLIQ
+604 QILIQ
-609 YPHLPSLQYFAPASV
+609 YPHLPSLQYFTPAIV
-624 IVMKGDIQAK
+624 TVMKGDIQAK
-634 VKKVGYIEGAGD
+634 VKKVGYIQGAGD
-646 FIPEFLRIAGI
+646 FIPEFLRIAGV
-657 QVDVLKDEDFYGNID
+657 QVDILKDGDFYGSID
-672 ESAGNGSQNKL
+672 ESGENGSPNKL
-683 LQYDAIVLGVR
+683 SQYDAIVLGVR

-710 SYVKAGGN
+710 SYAKAGGN

-735 MYNFSIANKRVT
+735 MYNFSITNKRVT
-747 EENAAVTFLNPNHK
+747 EENAAVKFLNPNHK
-761 LLNFPNKITAE
+761 LLNFPNKITVD
-772 DFNGWVQERGAY
+772 DFKDWVQERGAY
-784 FPAQWNAAYEPI
+784 FPAQWDAAYEPL
-796 FEMHDTGE
+796 FEMHDTDE

-835 NVGAARLFLNFLS
+835 NAGAARLFLNFLS

>member
-1 MLKEKR
+1 
-7 FTYICPA
+7 
-14 KQIQM
+14 M
-19 FKKVIV
+19 FKKV
-25 VFILGFFMAF
+25 FITGILSLSAVLI
-35 CSAQQVRP
+35 SAQQVRP

-57 HLPKVLYLA
+57 NLPKVLYLA

-86 ETGYLSLTRGDGGQN
+86 ETAYLSLTRGDGGQN

-143 TTDTFKQWDA
+143 TTDTFKQWNA
-153 DSITADVVWVIRTF
+153 DNITADVVWVIRQF
-167 RPDIIICRFP
+167 RPDVIICRFP

-188 ASAVVAEKAFKL
+188 ASAVVAEKAFNL
-200 ASDKNAFPD
+200 AGDKNAFPD
-209 QLKYVNTWQPKR
+209 QLKYVNVWQPKR
-221 LMWNTFRFGSVNT
+221 LLWNTFRFGNNNT
-234 TAENQLKVTVG
+234 TAENQLKITVG
-245 QYNAQLGMGYGELA
+245 QYDAQLGMGYGELA

-287 AGDPAK
+287 DGEPAK
-293 TTLFDGINKTWTSKG
+293 STLFDGINKTWKKEG
-308 NADIDQSLE
+308 NPDIDQSLD
-317 KIISAFN
+317 KIISNFN
-324 FNHPDLSLPA
+324 FNRPNLSLPD
-334 LLALRKKIMTLK
+334 LLVLRKKVLALK
-346 DSDLKNDK
+346 NSDLKNDK
-354 IKSLDNII
+354 IKSLDHII

-369 GEVVTNQAEAVAGD
+369 GEVVTNQAEAVAGES
-383 IHNFRLNLI
+383 HNFRLNVI

-406 LSKSENFNRKLSKDS
+406 LNQLENLNKKLSKDS
-421 LITIAHEIWIPADAA
+421 LITIQHEIQIPADAV

-454 VPNDTLIGLPEE
+454 VPNETLIGLPEAE
-466 ESPLNV
+466 PSLNV
-472 LLSLRIGSEKFQVKL
+472 LLDLKIGSENFQVKL

-519 YLVKENED
+519 YLVKENAD
-527 LHLSLNVKVNS
+527 LNVSLNFKVNS
-538 GKPFGNGKLNLMYNG
+538 KKQFTNGTVNLMFNG
-553 ERLGG
+553 ETLGG
-558 ADVSSING
+558 GDLKSING
-566 KDFTIDCVI
+566 KDFTVDYII
-575 PKNKLA
+575 PKAKLT
-581 SIHSN
+581 SIKPN
-586 RLQLEANYVAD
+586 QLQLDANFVAD
-597 GVTFNKK
+597 GIIYNKR

-609 YPHLPSLQYFAPASV
+609 YPHLPALQYFAPATV
-624 IVMKGDIQAK
+624 AVMKGDIQSK
-634 VKKVGYIEGAGD
+634 VKKVGYVQGAGD
-646 FIPEFLRIAGI
+646 FIPEFLRIAGV
-657 QVDVLKDEDFYGNID
+657 QVDVLKDEDFYGNLN
-672 ESAGNGSQNKL
+672 ESGANQNKL
-683 LQYDAIVLGVR
+683 SQYDAIVLGVR

-723 NTNQDTTVDQLG
+723 NTNQDTSVDQLG
-735 MYNFSIANKRVT
+735 MYNFTIANKRVT
-747 EENAAVTFLNPNHK
+747 EENAEVKFLNPNHK
-761 LLNFPNKITAE
+761 LLNFPNKITAD
-772 DFNGWVQERGAY
+772 DFKGWVQERGAY
-784 FPAQWNAAYEPI
+784 FPDKWDAAYEPL

-804 EPLQGSTLYAKYGK
+804 EPLQGATLYAKYGK

>member
-1 MLKEKR
+1 
-7 FTYICPA
+7 
-14 KQIQM
+14 M
-19 FKKVIV
+19 FKKVST
-25 VFILGFFMAF
+25 VFILGFYTVF

-43 SKSSEIYRELKTLK
+43 SQSSEIYREIKTLK

-143 TTDTFKQWDA
+143 TTDTFKQWNA
-153 DSITADVVWVIRTF
+153 DSITADVVWVIRKF

-200 ASDKNAFPD
+200 AGDKTAFPD
-209 QLKYVNTWQPKR
+209 QLKYVNAWQPKR
-221 LMWNTFRFGSVNT
+221 VLWNTFRFGGVNT

-245 QYNAQLGMGYGELA
+245 QYDAQLGMGYGELA

-278 IKTEYFSHV
+278 IRTEYFAHV
-287 AGDPAK
+287 AGEPAEA
-293 TTLFDGINKTWTSKG
+293 TLFDGVTKTWTSQG
-308 NADIDQSLE
+308 NADIDQSLDQ
-317 KIISAFN
+317 IISAFN

-334 LLALRKKIMTLK
+334 LLALRKKVMAIK
-346 DSDLKNDK
+346 DGDFKKDK
-354 IKSLDNII
+354 IKSLDHII

-383 IHNFRLNLI
+383 HYTFRLNLI
-392 SRAENPV
+392 SRAADPV
-399 VLENVKW
+399 ILEDVQW
-406 LSKSENFNRKLSKDS
+406 LSQSENFNRKLSKDS
-421 LITIAHEIWIPADAA
+421 LITIQHDIQIPADAA

-442 LAKPAKDAATFS
+442 LAKPPVNAATFS
-454 VPNDTLIGLPEE
+454 VPNDTLIGLPEA

-472 LLSLRIGSEKFQVKL
+472 LLGLKIGSEKFQVKL

-509 ALELKFTQPL
+509 ALELKFTQSL
-519 YLVKENED
+519 YWVKENED
-527 LHLSLNVKVNS
+527 LRLSLHFKMNS
-538 GKPFGNGKLNLMYNG
+538 NKPFNKGVLNLMYNG
-553 ERLGG
+553 ERLGS
-558 ADVSSING
+558 AEVNSIKE
-566 KDFTIDCVI
+566 KDFTFDYVI
-575 PKNKLA
+575 PKAKLA
-581 SIHSN
+581 SISSN
-586 RLQLEANYVAD
+586 RLQLDANYVAD
-597 GVTFNKK
+597 GAIYNKK
-604 QVLIQ
+604 QILIQ
-609 YPHLPSLQYFAPASV
+609 YPHLPSLQYFAPATV
-624 IVMKGDIQAK
+624 TVMKGDIQAK
-634 VKKVGYIEGAGD
+634 VKKVGYIQGAGD
-646 FIPEFLRIAGI
+646 FIPEFLRIAGV
-657 QVDVLKDEDFYGNID
+657 QVDILKDEDFYGNID
-672 ESAGNGSQNKL
+672 ESGGNGNQNKL
-683 LQYDAIVLGVR
+683 SQYDAIVLGVR

-710 SYVKAGGN
+710 SYAKAGGN

-723 NTNQDTTVDQLG
+723 NTNQDTTVDKLG
-735 MYNFSIANKRVT
+735 MYNFTIANKRVT
-747 EENAAVTFLNPNHK
+747 EENAAVRFLNPNHK
-761 LLNFPNKITAE
+761 LLNFPNKITAD
-772 DFNGWVQERGAY
+772 DFKGWVQERGAY
-784 FPAQWNAAYEPI
+784 FPAQWDAAYEPL
-796 FEMHDTGE
+796 FEMHDTDE
-804 EPLQGSTLYAKYGK
+804 EPLQGSTLYARYGK

>member
-1 MLKEKR
+1 
-7 FTYICPA
+7 
-14 KQIQM
+14 M
-19 FKKVIV
+19 FKRLTTI
-25 VFILGFFMAF
+25 FILGFLSVF
-35 CSAQQVRP
+35 CSARQVRP

-57 HLPKVLYLA
+57 HIPKVLYLA

-86 ETGYLSLTRGDGGQN
+86 ETAYLSLTRGDGGQN

-143 TTDTFKQWDA
+143 TKDTFKQWDA
-153 DSITADVVWVIRTF
+153 DSITADVVWVIRKF
-167 RPDIIICRFP
+167 RPDVIICRFP

-200 ASDKNAFPD
+200 AGDKTAFPN
-209 QLKYVNTWQPKR
+209 QLKYVNVWQPKR
-221 LMWNTFRFGSVNT
+221 VLWNTFRFGGVNT
-234 TAENQLKVTVG
+234 TSESQLKVTVG
-245 QYNAQLGMGYGELA
+245 QYDAQLGMGYGELA

-278 IKTEYFSHV
+278 IRTEYFTHV
-287 AGDPAK
+287 AGATAK
-293 TTLFDGINKTWTSKG
+293 ATLFDGLLKSWTEKG
-308 NADIDQSLE
+308 NADIDDSLN

-324 FNHPDLSLPA
+324 FNNPDLSLPA
-334 LLALRKKIMTLK
+334 LLALRKKLMALK
-346 DSDLKNDK
+346 DVNLKKDK
-354 IKSLDNII
+354 ITSLDNII

-369 GEVVTNQAEAVAGD
+369 GEVVTNRAEAVAGD
-383 IHNFRLNLI
+383 NCNFRLNLI
-392 SRAENPV
+392 SRATNPIA
-399 VLENVKW
+399 LESVKW
-406 LSKSENFNRKLSKDS
+406 LNQSERINRKLSGDS
-421 LITIAHEIWIPADAA
+421 LITIEHKIQIPVDAP

-442 LAKPAKDAATFS
+442 LAKPVKDAATFS
-454 VPNDTLIGLPEE
+454 VTNDTLIGLPEA

-472 LLSLRIGSEKFQVKL
+472 VLTLKIGLEKFQVKL

-519 YLVKENED
+519 YIVRENED
-527 LHLSLNVKVNS
+527 LRLSLNFKVNS
-538 GKPFGNGKLNLMYNG
+538 NKQYTNGKVNLLYNG
-553 ERLGG
+553 ERIGG
-558 ADVSSING
+558 ADFTSINS
-566 KDFTIDCVI
+566 KDITVDYVI
-575 PKNKLA
+575 PKTKLA
-581 SIHSN
+581 TLNST
-586 RLQLEANYVAD
+586 RLQLEANYVVD

-604 QVLIQ
+604 QILIQ
-609 YPHLPSLQYFAPASV
+609 YPHLPSLQYFAPASA

-646 FIPEFLRIAGI
+646 FIPEFLRTAGI
-657 QVDVLKDEDFYGNID
+657 QVDVLKDEDFYGNVD
-672 ESAGNGSQNKL
+672 ESGINGNENKL
-683 LQYDAIVLGVR
+683 SQYDAIVLGVR

-718 LVMQY
+718 LVVQY
-723 NTNQDTTVDQLG
+723 NTNQDATVDKLG
-735 MYNFSIANKRVT
+735 MYNFNIANKRVT

-761 LLNFPNKITAE
+761 LLNFPNKITAD
-772 DFNGWVQERGAY
+772 DFKGWVQERGAY
-784 FPAQWNAAYEPI
+784 FSDKWDAAYEPL
-796 FEMHDTGE
+796 FEMHDTDE
-804 EPLQGSTLYAKYGK
+804 EALQGSTLYAKYGK

-835 NVGAARLFLNFLS
+835 NIGAARLFLNFLS

>member
-1 MLKEKR
+1 
-7 FTYICPA
+7 
-14 KQIQM
+14 M
-19 FKKVIV
+19 FKKVII
-25 VFILGFFMAF
+25 VFILSFYTVF
-35 CSAQQVRP
+35 CKAQQVRP

-143 TTDTFKQWDA
+143 TTDTFKQWNA
-153 DSITADVVWVIRTF
+153 DNITADVVWVIRQF
-167 RPDIIICRFP
+167 RPDVIICRFP
-177 PTAAAG
+177 QTAAAG

-200 ASDKNAFPD
+200 AGDKNAFPD
-209 QLKYVNTWQPKR
+209 QLKYVNVWQPKR
-221 LMWNTFRFGSVNT
+221 VLWNTFRFGSNNT
-234 TAENQLKVTVG
+234 TAEDQLKVTVG
-245 QYNAQLGMGYGELA
+245 QYDAQLGMGYGELA

-287 AGDPAK
+287 DGESAK
-293 TTLFDGINKTWTSKG
+293 STLFDGITKTWTSNG
-308 NADIDQSLE
+308 NADIEQSLD
-317 KIISAFN
+317 KIISDFN
-324 FNHPDLSLPA
+324 FNKPDLSLPA
-334 LLALRKKIMTLK
+334 LLVLRKKVVTLK
-346 DSDLKNDK
+346 DLELKNDK
-354 IKSLDNII
+354 LKSLDQII

-369 GEVVTNQAEAVAGD
+369 GEVVTNQAEAVAGES
-383 IHNFRLNLI
+383 HNFRLNLI
-392 SRAENPV
+392 SRAENAV
-399 VLENVKW
+399 VLEDIKW
-406 LSKSENFNRKLSKDS
+406 LDKPENFNRKLSKDS
-421 LITIAHEIWIPADAA
+421 LITIQHQIKIPVDAA

-442 LAKPAKDAATFS
+442 LAKPPVNAATFS
-454 VPNDTLIGLPEE
+454 VPNDTLVGLPEA

-472 LLSLRIGSEKFQVKL
+472 LLGLKIGSEKFQVKL

-509 ALELKFTQPL
+509 ALELKFTQPF

-527 LHLSLNVKVNS
+527 LHLSLNFKINSNKQFNNGKVN
-538 GKPFGNGKLNLMYNG
+538 LMFNG

-558 ADVSSING
+558 GDLKSING
-566 KDFTIDCVI
+566 KDVTVDYVI
-575 PKNKLA
+575 PKAKLM
-581 SIHSN
+581 SIKSN
-586 RLQLEANYVAD
+586 QLQLDANFVAD
-597 GVTFNKK
+597 GVTYNKK

-609 YPHLPSLQYFAPASV
+609 YPHLPSLQYFTPATV
-624 IVMKGDIQAK
+624 AVMKGDIQSK
-634 VKKVGYIEGAGD
+634 VKKVGYVQGAGD

-657 QVDVLKDEDFYGNID
+657 QVDVLKDEDFYGNLD
-672 ESAGNGSQNKL
+672 ESGGSQNKL
-683 LQYDAIVLGVR
+683 SQYDAIVLGVR

-735 MYNFSIANKRVT
+735 MYNFTIANKRVT
-747 EENAAVTFLNPNHK
+747 EENTEVKFLNPNHK
-761 LLNFPNKITAE
+761 LLNFPNKITAD
-772 DFNGWVQERGAY
+772 DFKGWVQERGAY
-784 FPAQWNAAYEPI
+784 FPDKWDAAYEPL
-796 FEMHDTGE
+796 FEMHDTNE
-804 EPLQGSTLYAKYGK
+804 EPLQGSTLYANYGK
-818 GNFIYT
+818 GNFIYS

>member
-1 MLKEKR
+1 
-7 FTYICPA
+7 
-14 KQIQM
+14 M
-19 FKKVIV
+19 FKNVII
-25 VFILGFFMAF
+25 VFILGFFTVF

-57 HLPKVLYLA
+57 QLPKVLYLA

-114 RTHELLE
+114 RTYELLE

-143 TTDTFKQWDA
+143 TTDTFKQWDEN
-153 DSITADVVWVIRTF
+153 SIIADVVWVIRKF

-200 ASDKNAFPD
+200 AGDKTAFPN
-209 QLKYVNTWQPKR
+209 QLKYANVWQPKR
-221 LMWNTFRFGSVNT
+221 VLWNTFRFGGVNT

-245 QYNAQLGMGYGELA
+245 QYDAQLGMGYGELA

-278 IKTEYFSHV
+278 IRTEYFSHV
-287 AGDPAK
+287 LGEPAK
-293 TTLFDGINKTWTSKG
+293 ATLFDGVIKTWTAKG
-308 NADIDQSLE
+308 NADIDQSLD

-324 FNHPDLSLPA
+324 FNQPDLSLPA
-334 LLALRKKIMTLK
+334 LLVLRKKMMALNDVNLK
-346 DSDLKNDK
+346 KDK
-354 IKSLDNII
+354 ITALDNII

-383 IHNFRLNLI
+383 NHNFRLNLI

-406 LSKSENFNRKLSKDS
+406 LSQSESFNRKLSKDS
-421 LITIAHEIWIPADAA
+421 LITIQHDIQIPADAG

-442 LAKPAKDAATFS
+442 LAKPVKDAATFS
-454 VPNDTLIGLPEE
+454 VPNDTLVGLPEA

-472 LLSLRIGSEKFQVKL
+472 LLNLKIGSEKFQVKL

-499 DVVEALRIVP
+499 DVVETLRIVP

-538 GKPFGNGKLNLMYNG
+538 NKKFSNGKVNLMYNG

-558 ADVSSING
+558 GELNKINS
-566 KDFTIDCVI
+566 KDFAIDYVI
-575 PKNKLA
+575 PKDKLA
-581 SIHSN
+581 SIKSN
-586 RLQLEANYVAD
+586 QLQLDANFIAD
-597 GVTFNKK
+597 EVTYNKK

-609 YPHLPSLQYFAPASV
+609 YPHLPSLQYFAPATV

-634 VKKVGYIEGAGD
+634 VKKVGYIQGAGD

-657 QVDVLKDEDFYGNID
+657 QVDVLKDEDFYGNLN
-672 ESAGNGSQNKL
+672 ESGGNGSQNKL
-683 LQYDAIVLGVR
+683 SQYDAIVLGVR

-701 LGRWMPFLW
+701 LGRWTPFLW

-735 MYNFSIANKRVT
+735 MYSFSIANKRVT
-747 EENAAVTFLNPNHK
+747 EENAEVKFLNPNHK
-761 LLNFPNKITAE
+761 LLNFPNKITAD
-772 DFNGWVQERGAY
+772 DFKGWVQERGAY
-784 FPAQWNAAYEPI
+784 FPEKWDASYEPL

-804 EPLQGSTLYAKYGK
+804 EPLQGSTLYTKYGK

>member
-1 MLKEKR
+1 
-7 FTYICPA
+7 
-14 KQIQM
+14 M
-19 FKKVIV
+19 FKKVST
-25 VFILGFFMAF
+25 VFILGFYTVF

-43 SKSSEIYRELKTLK
+43 LKSSEIYRDLKTLK

-101 LLGTEQGAALGLI
+101 LLGTEQGTALGLI

-153 DSITADVVWVIRTF
+153 DSITADVVWVIRKF
-167 RPDIIICRFP
+167 RPDVIICRFP
-177 PTAAAG
+177 PTPAAG

-188 ASAVVAEKAFKL
+188 ASAVMAEKAFKL
-200 ASDKNAFPD
+200 AGDKNAFPD
-209 QLKYVNTWQPKR
+209 QLKYVNVWQPKR
-221 LMWNTFRFGSVNT
+221 VLWNTFRFGGVNT

-245 QYNAQLGMGYGELA
+245 QYDAQLGMGYGELA

-278 IKTEYFSHV
+278 IRTEYFAHV
-287 AGDPAK
+287 IGEPAE
-293 TTLFDGINKTWTSKG
+293 TTLFDGVTKTWTSQG
-308 NADIDQSLE
+308 NADIDQSLD

-324 FNHPDLSLPA
+324 FNNPGLSLPA
-334 LLALRKKIMTLK
+334 LLALRKKVMGLK
-346 DSDLKNDK
+346 DGDFKKDK
-354 IKSLDNII
+354 LKSLDNII

-369 GEVVTNQAEAVAGD
+369 GEAVTSQAEAVAGD
-383 IHNFRLNLI
+383 RYNFSLNLI
-392 SRAENPV
+392 SRAANPV
-399 VLENVKW
+399 VLEDVKW
-406 LSKSENFNRKLSKDS
+406 LNQSESFNRALSKDS
-421 LITIAHEIWIPADAA
+421 LITIRHDIQIPADAA

-442 LAKPAKDAATFS
+442 LAKPPVNAATFS
-454 VPNDTLIGLPEE
+454 VPDDTLVGLPEA

-472 LLSLRIGSEKFQVKL
+472 LVGLKIGTEKFQVKL

-509 ALELKFTQPL
+509 AVELKFIQPL
-519 YLVKENED
+519 YVVKENED
-527 LHLSLNVKVNS
+527 LHLGLNVKVNTAKQFNK
-538 GKPFGNGKLNLMYNG
+538 GVLNLVYNG

-558 ADVSSING
+558 ADVNSLKG
-566 KDFTIDCVI
+566 KDTTIDYVI
-575 PKNKLA
+575 PKTKLA
-581 SIHSN
+581 SINSS
-586 RLQLEANYVAD
+586 RLQLDAGFVAD
-597 GVTFNKK
+597 GVIYNKK

-609 YPHLPSLQYFAPASV
+609 YPHLPSLQYFAPATV
-624 IVMKGDIQAK
+624 TVMKGDIQSK

-646 FIPEFLRIAGI
+646 FIPEFLRIAGV
-657 QVDVLKDEDFYGNID
+657 QVDVLKDGDFYGNTD
-672 ESAGNGSQNKL
+672 ASGGNSSQNKL
-683 LQYDAIVLGVR
+683 SQYDAIVLGVR
-694 ANNTEKK
+694 ANNTEKR

-710 SYVKAGGN
+710 SYVKNGGN

-735 MYNFSIANKRVT
+735 IYPFSIANKRVT

-761 LLNFPNKITAE
+761 LLNFPNKITAD
-772 DFNGWVQERGAY
+772 DFKDWVQERGAY
-784 FPAQWNAAYEPI
+784 FPAQWDAAYEPL
-796 FEMHDTGE
+796 FEMHDTDE
-804 EPLQGSTLYAKYGK
+804 ETLQGSTLYAKYGK

-824 PLAFFRQLPAG
+824 PLSFFRQLPAG
-835 NVGAARLFLNFLS
+835 NVGAARLFFNFLS